1 MTNSNQ
7 TPRADDDITG
17 IAAYFIRNR
26 VISWM
31 ISLIFLIGGAA
42 AFFGLGRLEDP
53 AFTIKDAMV
62 VTSYPGATP
71 QQVEEEVT
79 YPLEKAIQQLTYVD
93 EVNSISSRG
102 LSQITVT
109 MKNNYGP
116 DDLPQIWDE
125 LRRKVNDLKGSLP
138 PGVNDPQVIDDFG
151 DVYGILLAVTGDGY
165 SYKELLDYVDYL
177 RRELELIDGVSKVS
191 VSGQQQEQVFIEIS
205 MKRLSSLGL
214 SPSTVFNLLST
225 QNVVS
230 DAGAVRIGSEYIRI
244 QPTGEFQNVDQLG
257 DLILTESGAQGL
269 IYLRDVAEIT
279 RGYIEVPSNIITFNG
294 HLALNLGVSFAQ
306 GVNVVEV
313 GQRFDRRLAE
323 LKYQQPVGVEIAEIY
338 SQPKEVDKSVSGFVV
353 SLGQAVAIVIVVL
366 LFFMGLRSGLLIGLI
381 LLLTVLGTFI
391 FMKYFAID
399 LQRISLGALVI
410 ALGMLVDNAIVV
422 VEGILIGTQKGR
434 TRLQAATDIVTQTK
448 WPLLGATVIA
458 VTAFAPIGLS
468 EDSTGEYCG
477 TLFTVLLISLMLS
490 WFTAISIT
498 PFFADIFFKGQKNA
512 AGSEDAD
519 PYNGIIFVVYRR
531 FLQLCMRQAWF
542 TVIVLVVGLAASV
555 YGFGFVKQA
564 FFPSSTTPMFQ
575 ADIWL
580 PEGTDIRATN
590 TKLKALE
597 SWITQQDGVE
607 HVTTTAGKGLQ
618 RFMLTYAPEKSYAA
632 YGEITTRVT
641 SYESLDALMV
651 KFRAHVEQQFPEVN
665 YKLKKIELGPGGGA
679 KIEARLIG
687 SDPTVLRS
695 LAAEVQ
701 GIMRDDPGATNIR
714 HDWRE
719 RTKVLEPKFNESQAR
734 RYGITKSDVD
744 DFLSMSFSGLSI
756 GVYRDG
762 TTLMPI
768 VARLP
773 EEERV
778 DIRNIEGMK
787 IWSPALSEFIPLQQV
802 TLGYDM
808 RWEDPII
815 VRKNRKR
822 MLTVMADPDLLGE
835 ETAATLQ
842 SRLQTK
848 IEALEFPPGYSL
860 EWGGEYESSADAQ
873 ASLFTT
879 MPMGYLFMFLITVFL
894 FNSIKEPIIVWCTV
908 PLALIGVTSGLL
920 LLDTPFGFMALLGF
934 LSLSGMVL
942 KNGIVLLDQIEIEMK
957 LGKDPYVAVV
967 DAALSR
973 VRPVCMAAITTILG
987 MIPLLPDIFF
997 KPMAVTIMFGLG
1009 FATVLTLIVV
1019 PVLYRLFHS
1028 VRVPNG
1034 REPSDPSAQGMQEAT
1049 Q

>member
-1 MTNSNQ
+1 MSEMNNKPQ
-7 TPRADDDITG
+7 TDDEITG
-17 IAAYFIRNR
+17 VAAYFIRNK

-31 ISLIFLIGGAA
+31 LSLIFLIGGVS

-62 VTSYPGATP
+62 VTNYPGATP

-125 LRRKVNDLKGSLP
+125 LRRKVNDLQGQLP
-138 PGVNDPQVIDDFG
+138 PGVNTPKVIDDFG
-151 DVYGILLAVTGDGY
+151 DVYGILLAVTGEGY
-165 SYKELLDYVDYL
+165 SYKELLDYIDYL
-177 RRELELIDGVSKVS
+177 RRELELVDGVSKVS
-191 VSGQQQEQVFIEIS
+191 VSGAQQEQVFIEIS
-205 MKRLSSLGL
+205 MKRISSLGL
-214 SPSTVFNLLST
+214 SPNTVFNLLST

-230 DAGAVRIGSEYIRI
+230 DAGAIRIGDEYIRI
-244 QPTGEFQNVDQLG
+244 HPTGEFKDVSQLG
-257 DLILTESGAQGL
+257 DLILTEGGAQGL
-269 IYLRDVAEIT
+269 IYLKDVAEVK
-279 RGYIEVPSNIITFNG
+279 RGYVEVPSNIIGYNG
-294 HLALNLGVSFAQ
+294 KLALNVGVSFAQ
-306 GVNVVEV
+306 GVNVVAIGEM
-313 GQRFDRRLAE
+313 FDRRLAE
-323 LKYQQPVGVEIAEIY
+323 LKFQQPVGVEIAEVY
-338 SQPKEVDKSVSGFVV
+338 NQPKEVDKSVSGFVV
-353 SLGQAVAIVIVVL
+353 SLGQAVAIVIIVL

-381 LLLTVLGTFI
+381 LLLTVFGTFI
-391 FMKYFAID
+391 FMQYFKID

-434 TRLQAATDIVTQTK
+434 TRMQAATDIVTQTK

-468 EDSTGEYCG
+468 EDATGEYCG

-498 PFFADIFFKGQKNA
+498 PFFADMFFKGQKQPEGE
-512 AGSEDAD
+512 GSD
-519 PYNGIIFVVYRR
+519 PYNGMVFVIYKN
-531 FLQLCMRQAWF
+531 FLEFCMNRAWL
-542 TVIVLVVGLAASV
+542 TVAVLLVGLAASL
-555 YGFGFVKQA
+555 YGFTHVKQS
-564 FFPSSTTPMFQ
+564 FFPSSTTPIFQ
-575 ADIWL
+575 VDVWM

-590 TKLKALE
+590 TKLKVLE
-597 SWITQQDGVE
+597 NWLSEQEEVE
-607 HVTTTAGKGLQ
+607 HITTTAGKGLQ

-632 YGEITTRVT
+632 YGEITTRVK
-641 SYESLDALMV
+641 SYDGLKPLMER
-651 KFRAHVEQQFPEVN
+651 FRNHIEDTFPEIN
-665 YKLKKIELGPGGGA
+665 YKLKQIELGPGGGA
-679 KIEARLIG
+679 KIEARIVG
-687 SDPTVLRS
+687 SDPTVLRGI
-695 LAAEVQ
+695 AAQVMD
-701 GIMRDDPGATNIR
+701 IMHADLGAYNIR

-719 RTKVLEPKFNESQAR
+719 RTKVLEPQFNESQAR

-744 DFLSMSFSGLSI
+744 DFLAMSFSGKSV

-773 EEERV
+773 EDERI

-802 TLGYDM
+802 TLGYEM
-808 RWEDPII
+808 QWEDPLII
-815 VRKNRKR
+815 RKNRKR
-822 MLTVMADPDLLGE
+822 MLTVFADPDLLGE
-835 ETAATLQ
+835 ETASTLQ
-842 SRLQTK
+842 KRLMPA
-848 IEALEFPPGYSL
+848 IEAIEMPPGYSL
-860 EWGGEYESSADAQ
+860 EWGGEYESSRDAQ

-879 MPMGYLFMFLITVFL
+879 MPLGYLFMFLITVFL
-894 FNSIKEPIIVWCTV
+894 FNSVKEPLIVWLTV
-908 PLALIGVTSGLL
+908 PLAVIGVTTGLL
-920 LLDTPFGFMALLGF
+920 ALNTPFGFMALLGF
-934 LSLSGMVL
+934 LSLSGMLL
-942 KNGIVLLDQIEIEMK
+942 KNGIVLLDQIEIEMQS
-957 LGKDPYVAVV
+957 GKDPYVAVV

-1019 PVLYRLFHS
+1019 PVLYRLFHNIKIT
-1028 VRVPNG
+1028 R
-1034 REPSDPSAQGMQEAT
+1034 
-1049 Q
+1049 

>member
-1 MTNSNQ
+1 MSEQNKVPQS
-7 TPRADDDITG
+7 DDDVTG

-31 ISLIFLIGGAA
+31 VSLIFLIGGIA

-93 EVNSISSRG
+93 EVNSISNRG

-125 LRRKVNDLKGSLP
+125 LRRKVNDLKVTLP
-138 PGVNDPQVIDDFG
+138 PGVNEPQVIDDFG

-177 RRELELIDGVSKVS
+177 RRELELVDGVSKVS
-191 VSGQQQEQVFIEIS
+191 VSGQQQEQVFIEVS
-205 MKRLSSLGL
+205 MKKLSSIGL
-214 SPSTVFNLLST
+214 SPNTVFNLLST
-225 QNVVS
+225 QNIVS
-230 DAGAVRIGSEYIRI
+230 DAGAIRIGDEYIRI
-244 QPTGEFQNVDQLG
+244 QPTGEFQSVDELG
-257 DLILTESGAQGL
+257 DLLITESGAQGL
-269 IYLRDVAEIT
+269 IFLKDVAEIK
-279 RGYIEVPSNIITFNG
+279 RGYVEVPSNIINFNG
-294 HLALNLGVSFAQ
+294 SLALNVGVSFAQ

-313 GQRFDRRLAE
+313 GKAFDRRLAE
-323 LKYQQPVGVEIAEIY
+323 LKYQQPVGVEISEIY
-338 SQPKEVDKSVSGFVV
+338 SQPKEVDKSVSGFVI
-353 SLGQAVAIVIVVL
+353 SLAQAVGIVIIVL

-391 FMKYFAID
+391 FMKYLAID

-490 WFTAISIT
+490 WFTAISLT
-498 PFFADIFFKGQKNA
+498 PFFADIFFKGQKIKQGEGEEN
-512 AGSEDAD
+512 D
-519 PYNGIIFVVYRR
+519 PYNGIIFVAYKK
-531 FLQLCMRQAWF
+531 FLEFCMRRAWL
-542 TVIVLVVGLAASV
+542 TVVVLIVGLGASV
-555 YGFGFVKQA
+555 YGFTLVKQS
-564 FFPSSTTPMFQ
+564 FFPSSTTPIFQ
-575 ADIWL
+575 LDVWL

-590 TKLKALE
+590 DKLKELE
-597 SWITQQDGVE
+597 SWLAEQE
-607 HVTTTAGKGLQ
+607 HVDHITTTAGKGLQ

-632 YGEITTRVT
+632 YGEITTRVDN
-641 SYESLDALMV
+641 YEALAPLMAR
-651 KFRAHVEQQFPEVN
+651 FRDHLKANYPEIN
-665 YKLKKIELGPGGGA
+665 YKLKQIELGPGGGA
-679 KIEARLIG
+679 KIEARIIG
-687 SDPTVLRS
+687 SDPTVLRTI
-695 LAAEVQ
+695 AAQVMD
-701 GIMRDDPGATNIR
+701 IMYADPGAINIR

-719 RTKVLEPKFNESQAR
+719 RTQVLEPQFNESQAR

-744 DFLSMSFSGLSI
+744 DFLSMSFSGMTI
-756 GVYRDG
+756 GLYRDG

-773 EEERV
+773 EDERI

-787 IWSPALSEFIPLQQV
+787 IWSPAQSEFIPLQQV
-802 TLGYDM
+802 TMGYDM

-822 MLTVMADPDLLGE
+822 MLTVMADPDILGE
-835 ETAATLQ
+835 ETASTLQ
-842 SRLQTK
+842 KRLQPQ
-848 IEALEFPPGYSL
+848 IEAIQMPPGYSL
-860 EWGGEYESSADAQ
+860 EWGGEYESSGDAQ
-873 ASLFTT
+873 ESLFTT

-894 FNSIKEPIIVWCTV
+894 FNSIKEPLIVWLTV
-908 PLALIGVTSGLL
+908 PLALIGVTTGLL
-920 LLDTPFGFMALLGF
+920 ALNTPFGFMALLGF

-957 LGKDPYVAVV
+957 SGKEAYDAVV
-967 DAALSR
+967 DAAVSR

-1009 FATVLTLIVV
+1009 FATILTLIVV
-1019 PVLYRLFHS
+1019 PVLYRLFHKVS
-1028 VRVPNG
+1028 VPK
-1034 REPSDPSAQGMQEAT
+1034 
-1049 Q
+1049 

>member
-1 MTNSNQ
+1 MRSVAMSEQKQ
-7 TPRADDDITG
+7 TPPENNENQG
-17 IAAYFIRNR
+17 VAAYFINNR

-31 ISLIFLIGGAA
+31 VSLIFLIGGTA
-42 AFFGLGRLEDP
+42 AFFNLGRLEDP

-102 LSQITVT
+102 LSQITVK

-125 LRRKVNDLKGSLP
+125 LRRKVNDLKGALP
-138 PGVNDPQVIDDFG
+138 PGVNPPLVIDDFG
-151 DVYGILLAVTGDGY
+151 DVYGILLAVTGEGY

-205 MKRLSSLGL
+205 MKRISTLGI
-214 SPSTVFNLLST
+214 SPQTVFNLLST
-225 QNVVS
+225 QNLVS
-230 DAGAVRIGSEYIRI
+230 DAGAIRIGSEYIRI
-244 QPTGEFQNVDQLG
+244 HPTGEFDDVDKLG
-257 DLILTESGAQGL
+257 DLILSERGAQGL
-269 IYLRDVAEIT
+269 IYLRDVAEVK
-279 RGYIEVPSNIITFNG
+279 RGYVEVPSNVITFNG
-294 HLALNLGVSFAQ
+294 KLALNVGVSFAQ

-323 LKYQQPVGVEIAEIY
+323 LKYQQPIGIDIAEVY

-353 SLGQAVAIVIVVL
+353 SLGQAVAIVIIVL

-391 FMKYFAID
+391 FMQYFKID

-468 EDSTGEYCG
+468 EDATGEYCG

-490 WFTAISIT
+490 WFTAISLT
-498 PFFADIFFKGQKNA
+498 PFFADLFFRGQKA
-512 AGSEDAD
+512 PASGEESD
-519 PYNGIIFVVYRR
+519 PYQGFIFVVYRR
-531 FLQLCMRQAWF
+531 FLEFCMKRAWL
-542 TVIVLVVGLAASV
+542 TMGVLVLGLAASL
-555 YGFGFVKQA
+555 YGFTKVKQA
-564 FFPSSTTPMFQ
+564 FFPSSTTPMFMV
-575 ADIWL
+575 DVWM
-580 PEGTDIRATN
+580 PEGTDIRATDAI
-590 TKLKALE
+590 LLE
-597 SWITQQDGVE
+597 LEKWLSAQESVDS
-607 HVTTTAGKGLQ
+607 VTTTAGKGLQ
-618 RFMLTYAPEKSYAA
+618 RFMLTYSPEKSYAA

-641 SYESLDALMV
+641 DYQQLAALMAS
-651 KFRAHVEQQFPEVN
+651 FRAHLDARYPQIN
-665 YKLKKIELGPGGGA
+665 YKLKQIELGPGGGA
-679 KIEARLIG
+679 KIEARIVG

-695 LAAEVQ
+695 IAAQV
-701 GIMRDDPGATNIR
+701 MDVMYADPGAYNIR

-719 RTKVLEPKFNESQAR
+719 RTKVLEPQFNESQAR
-734 RYGITKSDVD
+734 RYGITKADVD
-744 DFLSMSFSGLSI
+744 EFLAMSFSGKTI

-787 IWSPALSEFIPLQQV
+787 IWSPALSEYIPLQQV
-802 TLGYDM
+802 TLGYEM
-808 RWEDPII
+808 RWEDPLI

-842 SRLQTK
+842 QRLQPQ
-848 IEALEFPPGYSL
+848 IEAIPLPPGYFL
-860 EWGGEYESSADAQ
+860 EWGGEYESSGDAK
-873 ASLFTT
+873 ASLFKT
-879 MPMGYLFMFLITVFL
+879 MPLGYLFMFLITVFL
-894 FNSIKEPIIVWCTV
+894 FNSVKESLIVWLTV
-908 PLALIGVTSGLL
+908 PLAVIGVTTGLL
-920 LLDTPFGFMALLGF
+920 ALNTPFGFMALLGF
-934 LSLSGMVL
+934 LSLSGMLL
-942 KNGIVLLDQIEIEMK
+942 KNGIVLLDQIEIEIHS
-957 LGKDPYVAVV
+957 GKDPYLAVV
-967 DAALSR
+967 DASLSR
-973 VRPVCMAAITTILG
+973 VRPVCMAAVTTILG

-997 KPMAVTIMFGLG
+997 RPMAVTIMFGLG

-1019 PVLYRLFHS
+1019 PVLYRLFHH
-1028 VRVPNG
+1028 VKVP
-1034 REPSDPSAQGMQEAT
+1034 Q
-1049 Q
+1049 

>member
-1 MTNSNQ
+1 MSNQ
-7 TPRADDDITG
+7 QHTPQSDDDVKG
-17 IAAYFIRNR
+17 VAAYFIRNR

-31 ISLIFLIGGAA
+31 LSLIFLIGGVS

-62 VTSYPGATP
+62 VTAYPGATS

-79 YPLEKAIQQLTYVD
+79 YPIEKAIQQLTYVD

-125 LRRKVNDLKGSLP
+125 LRRKVNDLKGQLP

-151 DVYGILLAVTGDGY
+151 DVYGILLAITGDGY

-177 RRELELIDGVSKVS
+177 RRELELVDGISKVS
-191 VSGQQQEQVFIEIS
+191 VSGQQQEKVFIEIS
-205 MKRLSSLGL
+205 MKRISSLGL
-214 SPSTVFNLLST
+214 SPQTVFNLLST
-225 QNVVS
+225 QNAVS
-230 DAGAVRIGSEYIRI
+230 DAGAIRIGEEYIRI
-244 QPTGEFQNVDQLG
+244 QPTGEFNDVDKLG
-257 DLILTESGAQGL
+257 DLILTESGTKGL
-269 IYLRDVAEIT
+269 IYLRDVAEVK
-279 RGYIEVPSNIITFNG
+279 RGYVEVPSNIINFNG
-294 HLALNLGVSFAQ
+294 QLALNVGVSFSQ

-313 GQRFDRRLAE
+313 GKRFDRRLAE
-323 LKYQQPVGVEIAEIY
+323 LKYQQPVGIDISEIY

-353 SLGQAVAIVIVVL
+353 SLGQAVAIVIIVL

-381 LLLTVLGTFI
+381 LLLTVFGTFI
-391 FMKYFAID
+391 FMQYFRID

-434 TRLQAATDIVTQTK
+434 TRMQAATDIVTQTK

-468 EDSTGEYCG
+468 EDATGEYCG

-490 WFTAISIT
+490 WFTAISLT
-498 PFFADIFFKGQKNA
+498 PFFADLFFKGQKFA
-512 AGSEDAD
+512 EGSEDSD
-519 PYNGIIFVVYRR
+519 PYNGMVFVIYKN
-531 FLQLCMRQAWF
+531 FLEFCMKRAWM
-542 TVIVLVVGLAASV
+542 TMGILVLALVASV
-555 YGFGFVKQA
+555 YGFTHVKQA
-564 FFPSSTTPMFQ
+564 FFPSSTTPMFLV
-575 ADIWL
+575 DVWM

-590 TKLKALE
+590 TKLKVLE
-597 SWITQQDGVE
+597 RWLSEQDDVE
-607 HVTTTAGKGLQ
+607 HITTTAGKGLQ

-632 YGEITTRVT
+632 YGEITTRVA
-641 SYESLDALMV
+641 SYEALAPLMER
-651 KFRAHVEQQFPEVN
+651 FRQYVDQNFPEIN
-665 YKLKKIELGPGGGA
+665 YKLKQIELGPGGGA
-679 KIEARLIG
+679 KIEARIVG

-695 LAAEVQ
+695 IATQVMD
-701 GIMRDDPGATNIR
+701 IMHADKGAYNVR

-719 RTKVLEPKFNESQAR
+719 RTKVIEPQFNESQAR
-734 RYGITKSDVD
+734 RYGVTKSDVD
-744 DFLSMSFSGLSI
+744 EFLAMSFSGKTI

-773 EEERV
+773 DDERV

-787 IWSPALSEFIPLQQV
+787 LWSPVIGDYIPLQQV
-802 TLGYDM
+802 TLGYEM
-808 RWEDPII
+808 RWEDPLI

-835 ETAATLQ
+835 ETASTLQ
-842 SRLQTK
+842 KRLQPQ
-848 IEALEFPPGYSL
+848 IEAIKLPAGYSL
-860 EWGGEYESSADAQ
+860 EWGGEYESSHDAQ
-873 ASLFTT
+873 ESLFKT
-879 MPMGYLFMFLITVFL
+879 MPLGYLFMFLITVFL
-894 FNSIKEPIIVWCTV
+894 FNSVKEPLIVWLTV
-908 PLALIGVTSGLL
+908 PLALIGVTTGLL
-920 LLDTPFGFMALLGF
+920 ALNTPFGFMALLGF
-934 LSLSGMVL
+934 LSLSGMLL
-942 KNGIVLLDQIEIEMK
+942 KNGIVLLDQIEIEMHS
-957 LGKDPYVAVV
+957 GKDPYLAVV
-967 DAALSR
+967 DASLSR

-987 MIPLLPDIFF
+987 MLPLLPDIFF

-1019 PVLYRLFHS
+1019 PVLYRLFHK
-1028 VRVPNG
+1028 VAVPK
-1034 REPSDPSAQGMQEAT
+1034 
-1049 Q
+1049 

>member
-1 MTNSNQ
+1 MSEQNKVPQS
-7 TPRADDDITG
+7 DDDVTG

-31 ISLIFLIGGAA
+31 VSLIFLIGGIA

-93 EVNSISSRG
+93 EVNSISNRG

-125 LRRKVNDLKGSLP
+125 LRRKVNDLKVTLP
-138 PGVNDPQVIDDFG
+138 PGVNEPQVIDDFG

-177 RRELELIDGVSKVS
+177 RRELELVDGVSKVS
-191 VSGQQQEQVFIEIS
+191 VSGQQQEQVFIEVS
-205 MKRLSSLGL
+205 MKKLSSIGL
-214 SPSTVFNLLST
+214 SPNTVFNLLST
-225 QNVVS
+225 QNIVS
-230 DAGAVRIGSEYIRI
+230 DAGAIRIGDEYIRI
-244 QPTGEFQNVDQLG
+244 QPTGEFQSVDELG
-257 DLILTESGAQGL
+257 DLLITESGAQGL
-269 IYLRDVAEIT
+269 IFLKDVAEIK
-279 RGYIEVPSNIITFNG
+279 RGYVEVPSNIINFNG
-294 HLALNLGVSFAQ
+294 SLALNVGVSFAQ

-313 GQRFDRRLAE
+313 GKAFDRRLAE
-323 LKYQQPVGVEIAEIY
+323 LKYQQPVGVEISEIY
-338 SQPKEVDKSVSGFVV
+338 SQPKEVDKSVSGFVI
-353 SLGQAVAIVIVVL
+353 SLAQAVGIVIIVL

-391 FMKYFAID
+391 FMKYLAID

-490 WFTAISIT
+490 WFTAISLT
-498 PFFADIFFKGQKNA
+498 PFFANIFFKGQKIKQGEGEEN
-512 AGSEDAD
+512 D
-519 PYNGIIFVVYRR
+519 PYNGIIFVAYKK
-531 FLQLCMRQAWF
+531 FLEFCMRRAWL
-542 TVIVLVVGLAASV
+542 TVVVLIVGLGASV
-555 YGFGFVKQA
+555 YGFTLVKQS
-564 FFPSSTTPMFQ
+564 FFPSSTTPIFQ
-575 ADIWL
+575 LDVWL

-590 TKLKALE
+590 DKLKELE
-597 SWITQQDGVE
+597 SWLAEQE
-607 HVTTTAGKGLQ
+607 HVDHITTTAGKGLQ

-632 YGEITTRVT
+632 YGEITTRVDN
-641 SYESLDALMV
+641 YEALAPLMAR
-651 KFRAHVEQQFPEVN
+651 FRDHLKANYPEIN
-665 YKLKKIELGPGGGA
+665 YKLKQIELGPGGGA
-679 KIEARLIG
+679 KIEARIIG
-687 SDPTVLRS
+687 SDPTVLRTI
-695 LAAEVQ
+695 AAQVMD
-701 GIMRDDPGATNIR
+701 IMYADPGATNIR

-719 RTKVLEPKFNESQAR
+719 RTQVLEPQFNESQAR

-744 DFLSMSFSGLSI
+744 DFLSMSFSGMTI
-756 GVYRDG
+756 GLYRDG

-773 EEERV
+773 EDERI

-787 IWSPALSEFIPLQQV
+787 IWSPAQSEFIPLQQV
-802 TLGYDM
+802 TMGYDM

-822 MLTVMADPDLLGE
+822 MLTVMADPDILGE
-835 ETAATLQ
+835 ETASTLQ
-842 SRLQTK
+842 KRLQPQ
-848 IEALEFPPGYSL
+848 IEAIQMPPGYSL
-860 EWGGEYESSADAQ
+860 EWGGEYESSGDAQ
-873 ASLFTT
+873 ESLFTT

-894 FNSIKEPIIVWCTV
+894 FNSIKEPLIVWLTV
-908 PLALIGVTSGLL
+908 PLALIGVTTGLL
-920 LLDTPFGFMALLGF
+920 ALNTPFGFMALLGF

-957 LGKDPYVAVV
+957 SGKEAYDAVV
-967 DAALSR
+967 DAAVSR

-1009 FATVLTLIVV
+1009 FATILTLIVV
-1019 PVLYRLFHS
+1019 PVLYRLFHKVS
-1028 VRVPNG
+1028 VPK
-1034 REPSDPSAQGMQEAT
+1034 
-1049 Q
+1049 

>member
-1 MTNSNQ
+1 MSEQNKVPQS
-7 TPRADDDITG
+7 DDDVTG

-31 ISLIFLIGGAA
+31 VSLIFLIGGIA

-93 EVNSISSRG
+93 EVNSISNRG

-125 LRRKVNDLKGSLP
+125 LRRKVNDLKVTLP
-138 PGVNDPQVIDDFG
+138 PGVNEPQVIDDFG

-177 RRELELIDGVSKVS
+177 RRELELVDGVSKVS
-191 VSGQQQEQVFIEIS
+191 VSGQQQEQVFIEVS
-205 MKRLSSLGL
+205 MKKLSSIGL
-214 SPSTVFNLLST
+214 SPNTVFNLLST
-225 QNVVS
+225 QNIVS
-230 DAGAVRIGSEYIRI
+230 DAGAIRIGDEYIRI
-244 QPTGEFQNVDQLG
+244 QPTGEFQSVDELG
-257 DLILTESGAQGL
+257 DLLITESGAQGL
-269 IYLRDVAEIT
+269 IFLKDVAEIK
-279 RGYIEVPSNIITFNG
+279 RGYVEVPSNIINFNG
-294 HLALNLGVSFAQ
+294 SLALNVGVSFAQ

-313 GQRFDRRLAE
+313 GKAFDRRLAE
-323 LKYQQPVGVEIAEIY
+323 LKYQQPVGVEISEIY
-338 SQPKEVDKSVSGFVV
+338 SQPKEVDKSVSGFVI
-353 SLGQAVAIVIVVL
+353 SLAQAVGIVIIVL

-391 FMKYFAID
+391 FMKYLAID

-490 WFTAISIT
+490 WFTAISLT
-498 PFFADIFFKGQKNA
+498 PFFADIFFKGQKIKQGEGEEN
-512 AGSEDAD
+512 D
-519 PYNGIIFVVYRR
+519 PYNGIIFVAYKK
-531 FLQLCMRQAWF
+531 FLEFCMRRAWL
-542 TVIVLVVGLAASV
+542 TVVVLIVGLGASV
-555 YGFGFVKQA
+555 YGFTLVKQS
-564 FFPSSTTPMFQ
+564 FFPSSTTPIFQ
-575 ADIWL
+575 LDVWL

-590 TKLKALE
+590 DKLKELE
-597 SWITQQDGVE
+597 SWLAEQE
-607 HVTTTAGKGLQ
+607 HVDHITTTAGKGLQ

-632 YGEITTRVT
+632 YGEITTRVDNYEALAPLMARFRDHLKA
-641 SYESLDALMV
+641 SY
-651 KFRAHVEQQFPEVN
+651 PEIN
-665 YKLKKIELGPGGGA
+665 YKLKQIELGPGGGA
-679 KIEARLIG
+679 KIEARIIG
-687 SDPTVLRS
+687 SDPTVLRTI
-695 LAAEVQ
+695 AAQVMD
-701 GIMRDDPGATNIR
+701 IMYADPGATNIR

-719 RTKVLEPKFNESQAR
+719 RTQVLEPQFNESQAR

-744 DFLSMSFSGLSI
+744 DFLSMSFSGMTI
-756 GVYRDG
+756 GLYRDG

-773 EEERV
+773 EDERI

-787 IWSPALSEFIPLQQV
+787 IWSPAQSEFIPLQQV
-802 TLGYDM
+802 TMGYDM

-822 MLTVMADPDLLGE
+822 MLTVMADPDILGE
-835 ETAATLQ
+835 ETASTLQ
-842 SRLQTK
+842 KRLQPQ
-848 IEALEFPPGYSL
+848 IEAIQMPPGYSL
-860 EWGGEYESSADAQ
+860 EWGGEYESSGDAQ
-873 ASLFTT
+873 ESLFTT

-894 FNSIKEPIIVWCTV
+894 FNSIKEPLIVWLTV
-908 PLALIGVTSGLL
+908 PLALIGVTTGLL
-920 LLDTPFGFMALLGF
+920 ALNTPFGFMALLGF

-957 LGKDPYVAVV
+957 SGKEAYDAVV
-967 DAALSR
+967 DAAVSR

-1009 FATVLTLIVV
+1009 FATILTLIVV
-1019 PVLYRLFHS
+1019 PVLYRLFHKVS
-1028 VRVPNG
+1028 VPK
-1034 REPSDPSAQGMQEAT
+1034 
-1049 Q
+1049 

>member
-1 MTNSNQ
+1 MSDLNKSVPQ
-7 TPRADDDITG
+7 SDDDVTG

-31 ISLIFLIGGAA
+31 VALIFLIGGIA

-79 YPLEKAIQQLTYVD
+79 YPIEKAIQQLTYVD

-125 LRRKVNDLKGSLP
+125 LRRKVNDLKGTLP
-138 PGVNDPQVIDDFG
+138 PGVNEPQVIDDFG

-177 RRELELIDGVSKVS
+177 RRELELVDGVSKVS
-191 VSGQQQEQVFIEIS
+191 VSGQQQEQVFIEVS
-205 MKRLSSLGL
+205 MKKLSSIGL
-214 SPSTVFNLLST
+214 SPDTVFNLLST

-230 DAGAVRIGSEYIRI
+230 DAGAIRIGDEYIRI
-244 QPTGEFQNVDQLG
+244 QPTGEFQSVDELG
-257 DLILTESGAQGL
+257 DLLITESGAQGL
-269 IYLRDVAEIT
+269 IFLKDVAEIK
-279 RGYIEVPSNIITFNG
+279 RGYVEVPSNIINFNG
-294 HLALNLGVSFAQ
+294 SLALNVGVSFAE

-313 GQRFDRRLAE
+313 GKAFDHRLAE
-323 LKYQQPVGVEIAEIY
+323 LKYQQPVGIEISEIY

-353 SLGQAVAIVIVVL
+353 SLAQAVGIVIIVL

-391 FMKYFAID
+391 FMKYLAID

-490 WFTAISIT
+490 WFTAISLT
-498 PFFADIFFKGQKNA
+498 PFFADIFFKGQKIKQGEGEEN
-512 AGSEDAD
+512 D
-519 PYNGIIFVVYRR
+519 PYNGVIFVIYKK
-531 FLQLCMRQAWF
+531 FLQFCMRRAWF
-542 TVIVLVVGLAASV
+542 TVVVLIAGLAVSV
-555 YGFGFVKQA
+555 YGFTFVKQA
-564 FFPSSTTPMFQ
+564 FFPSSTTPIFQ
-575 ADIWL
+575 LDVWM

-590 TKLKALE
+590 TTLKELE
-597 SWITQQDGVE
+597 SWLAKQE
-607 HVTTTAGKGLQ
+607 HVDHITTTAGKGLQ

-632 YGEITTRVT
+632 YGEITTRMEN
-641 SYESLDALMV
+641 YEALKPLMA
-651 KFRAHVEQQFPEVN
+651 KFREYLKANYPEIN
-665 YKLKKIELGPGGGA
+665 YKLKQIELGPGGGA
-679 KIEARLIG
+679 KIEARIIG
-687 SDPTVLRS
+687 SDPTVLRTI
-695 LAAEVQ
+695 AAQVKD
-701 GIMRDDPGATNIR
+701 IMYADPQATNIR

-719 RTKVLEPKFNESQAR
+719 RTQVLEPQFNESQAR

-744 DFLSMSFSGLSI
+744 DFLSMSFSGMTI
-756 GVYRDG
+756 GLYRDG

-773 EEERV
+773 EDERI

-787 IWSPALSEFIPLQQV
+787 IWSPAQSEFIPLQQV
-802 TLGYDM
+802 TMGYDM

-822 MLTVMADPDLLGE
+822 MLTVMADPDILGE
-835 ETAATLQ
+835 ETASTLQ
-842 SRLQTK
+842 KRLQPQ
-848 IEALEFPPGYSL
+848 IEAIQMPPGYSL
-860 EWGGEYESSADAQ
+860 EWGGEYESSGDAQ
-873 ASLFTT
+873 ESLFTT

-894 FNSIKEPIIVWCTV
+894 FNSIKEPLIVWLTV
-908 PLALIGVTSGLL
+908 PLALIGVTTGLL
-920 LLDTPFGFMALLGF
+920 ALNTPFGFMALLGF

-957 LGKDPYVAVV
+957 SGKEAYDAVV
-967 DAALSR
+967 DAAVSR

-1019 PVLYRLFHS
+1019 PVLYRLFHK
-1028 VRVPNG
+1028 VVAVPKQ
-1034 REPSDPSAQGMQEAT
+1034 A
-1049 Q
+1049 

>member
-1 MTNSNQ
+1 MSEQKQ
-7 TPRADDDITG
+7 TPPENNENQG
-17 IAAYFIRNR
+17 VAAYFINNR

-31 ISLIFLIGGAA
+31 VSLIFLIGGTA
-42 AFFGLGRLEDP
+42 AFFNLGRLEDP

-102 LSQITVT
+102 LSQITVK

-125 LRRKVNDLKGSLP
+125 LRRKVNDLKGALP
-138 PGVNDPQVIDDFG
+138 PGVNPPLVIDDFG
-151 DVYGILLAVTGDGY
+151 DVYGILLAVTGEGY

-205 MKRLSSLGL
+205 MKRISTLGI
-214 SPSTVFNLLST
+214 SPQTVLNLLST
-225 QNVVS
+225 QNLVS
-230 DAGAVRIGSEYIRI
+230 DAGAIRIGSEYIRI
-244 QPTGEFQNVDQLG
+244 HPTGEFDDVEKLG
-257 DLILTESGAQGL
+257 DLILSERGAQGL
-269 IYLRDVAEIT
+269 IYLRDVAEVK
-279 RGYIEVPSNIITFNG
+279 RGYVEVPSNVITFNG
-294 HLALNLGVSFAQ
+294 KLALNVGVSFAQ

-323 LKYQQPVGVEIAEIY
+323 LKYQQPIGIDIAEVY

-353 SLGQAVAIVIVVL
+353 SLGQAVAIVIIVL

-391 FMKYFAID
+391 FMQYFKID

-468 EDSTGEYCG
+468 EDATGEYCG

-490 WFTAISIT
+490 WFTAISLT
-498 PFFADIFFKGQKNA
+498 PFFADLFFRGQKA
-512 AGSEDAD
+512 PASGEESD
-519 PYNGIIFVVYRR
+519 PYQGFIFVVYRR
-531 FLQLCMRQAWF
+531 FLEFCMKRAWL
-542 TVIVLVVGLAASV
+542 TMGVLVLGLAASL
-555 YGFGFVKQA
+555 YGFTKVKQA
-564 FFPSSTTPMFQ
+564 FFPSSTTPMFMV
-575 ADIWL
+575 DVWM
-580 PEGTDIRATN
+580 PEGTDIRATDAI
-590 TKLKALE
+590 LLE
-597 SWITQQDGVE
+597 LEKWLSAQESVDS
-607 HVTTTAGKGLQ
+607 VTTTAGRGLQ
-618 RFMLTYAPEKSYAA
+618 RFMLTYSPEKSYAA
-632 YGEITTRVT
+632 YGEIITRVT
-641 SYESLDALMV
+641 DYQQLAALMAR
-651 KFRAHVEQQFPEVN
+651 FRAHLDARYPQIN
-665 YKLKKIELGPGGGA
+665 YKLKQIELGPGGGA
-679 KIEARLIG
+679 KIEARIVG

-695 LAAEVQ
+695 IAAQV
-701 GIMRDDPGATNIR
+701 MDVMYADPGAYNIR

-719 RTKVLEPKFNESQAR
+719 RTKVLEPQFNESQAR
-734 RYGITKSDVD
+734 RYGITKADVD
-744 DFLSMSFSGLSI
+744 EFLAMSFSGKTI

-787 IWSPALSEFIPLQQV
+787 IWSPALSEYIPLQQV
-802 TLGYDM
+802 TLGYEM
-808 RWEDPII
+808 RWEDPLI
-815 VRKNRKR
+815 VRKNRKS

-842 SRLQTK
+842 QRLQPQ
-848 IEALEFPPGYSL
+848 IEAIPLPPGYFL
-860 EWGGEYESSADAQ
+860 EWGGEYESSGDAK
-873 ASLFTT
+873 ASLFKT
-879 MPMGYLFMFLITVFL
+879 MPLGYLFMFLITVFL
-894 FNSIKEPIIVWCTV
+894 FNSVKESLIVWLTV
-908 PLALIGVTSGLL
+908 PLAVIGVTTGLL
-920 LLDTPFGFMALLGF
+920 ALNTPFGFMALLGF
-934 LSLSGMVL
+934 LSLSGMLL
-942 KNGIVLLDQIEIEMK
+942 KNGIVLLDQIEIEMHS
-957 LGKDPYVAVV
+957 GKDPYLAVV
-967 DAALSR
+967 DASLSR
-973 VRPVCMAAITTILG
+973 VRPVCMAAVTTILG

-997 KPMAVTIMFGLG
+997 RPMAVTIMFGLG

-1019 PVLYRLFHS
+1019 PVLYRLFHH
-1028 VRVPNG
+1028 VKVP
-1034 REPSDPSAQGMQEAT
+1034 Q
-1049 Q
+1049 

>member
-1 MTNSNQ
+1 MSEQNNVAPQ
-7 TPRADDDITG
+7 KDDDENVTG

-31 ISLIFLIGGAA
+31 VSLIFLIGGIS

-79 YPLEKAIQQLTYVD
+79 YPIEKAIQQLTYVD

-125 LRRKVNDLKGSLP
+125 LRRKVNDLKGTLP
-138 PGVNDPQVIDDFG
+138 PGVNDPSVIDDFG

-177 RRELELIDGVSKVS
+177 RRELELVDGVSKVS

-205 MKRLSSLGL
+205 MKKLSSLGL
-214 SPSTVFNLLST
+214 SPNTVFNLLST

-230 DAGAVRIGSEYIRI
+230 DAGAIRIGDEYIRI
-244 QPTGEFQNVDQLG
+244 QPTGEFQSVDELG
-257 DLILTESGAQGL
+257 DLLLTESGAQGL
-269 IYLRDVAEIT
+269 IFLKDVAEIK
-279 RGYIEVPSNIITFNG
+279 RGYVDVPTNIINYNG
-294 HLALNLGVSFAQ
+294 ELALNMGISFAQ

-313 GQRFDRRLAE
+313 GKAFDRRVAE
-323 LKYQQPVGVEIAEIY
+323 LKYQQPVGVEISEIY
-338 SQPKEVDKSVSGFVV
+338 NQPKEVDKSVSGFVV
-353 SLGQAVAIVIVVL
+353 SLAQAVGIVIVVL

-490 WFTAISIT
+490 WFTAISLT
-498 PFFADIFFKGQKNA
+498 PFFADIFFKGQKIKS
-512 AGSEDAD
+512 GEGEDND
-519 PYNGIIFVVYRR
+519 PYNGIIFVVYKK
-531 FLQLCMRQAWF
+531 FLNFCMRRAWF
-542 TVIVLVVGLAASV
+542 TVVVLVAGLAASV
-555 YGFGFVKQA
+555 YGFTYVKQA
-564 FFPSSTTPMFQ
+564 FFPSSTTPIFQ
-575 ADIWL
+575 LDVWL

-590 TKLKALE
+590 DKLKELE
-597 SWITQQDGVE
+597 GWLAKQDHVE
-607 HVTTTAGKGLQ
+607 HITTTAGKGLQ
-618 RFMLTYAPEKSYAA
+618 RFMLTYSPEKSYAA
-632 YGEITTRVT
+632 YGEITTRVEN
-641 SYESLDALMV
+641 YEALAPLMDR
-651 KFRAHVEQQFPEVN
+651 FRYHIKTNYPEIN
-665 YKLKKIELGPGGGA
+665 YKLKQIELGPGGGA
-679 KIEARLIG
+679 KIEARVIG
-687 SDPTVLRS
+687 SDPTVLRTI
-695 LAAEVQ
+695 AAQV
-701 GIMRDDPGATNIR
+701 MDVMYADPGATNIR

-719 RTKVLEPKFNESQAR
+719 RTQVLEPQFNESQAR

-744 DFLSMSFSGLSI
+744 DFLSMSFSGMNI
-756 GVYRDG
+756 GLYRDG

-773 EEERV
+773 EDERI

-787 IWSPALSEFIPLQQV
+787 IWSPAQSEFIPLQQV
-802 TLGYDM
+802 TMGYDM

-822 MLTVMADPDLLGE
+822 MLTVMADPDILGE

-842 SRLQTK
+842 ARLQPQ
-848 IEALEFPPGYSL
+848 IEAIEMPPGYSL
-860 EWGGEYESSADAQ
+860 EWGGEYESSGDAK

-879 MPMGYLFMFLITVFL
+879 MPMGYLFMFLITIFL
-894 FNSIKEPIIVWCTV
+894 FNSIKEPLIVWLTV
-908 PLALIGVTSGLL
+908 PLALIGVTTGLL
-920 LLDTPFGFMALLGF
+920 ALNTPFGFMALLGF

-957 LGKDPYVAVV
+957 SGKDAYDAVV
-967 DAALSR
+967 DAAVSR

-1019 PVLYRLFHS
+1019 PVLYRLFHK
-1028 VRVPNG
+1028 VAVPK
-1034 REPSDPSAQGMQEAT
+1034 
-1049 Q
+1049 

>member
-1 MTNSNQ
+1 MSEQNKVPQS
-7 TPRADDDITG
+7 DDDVTG

-31 ISLIFLIGGAA
+31 VSLIFLIGGIA

-93 EVNSISSRG
+93 EVNSISNRG

-125 LRRKVNDLKGSLP
+125 LRRKVNDLKVTLP
-138 PGVNDPQVIDDFG
+138 PGVNEPQVIDDFG

-177 RRELELIDGVSKVS
+177 RRELELVDGVSKVS
-191 VSGQQQEQVFIEIS
+191 VSGQQQEQVFIEVS
-205 MKRLSSLGL
+205 MKKLSSIGL
-214 SPSTVFNLLST
+214 SPNTVFNLLST
-225 QNVVS
+225 QNIVS
-230 DAGAVRIGSEYIRI
+230 DAGAIRIGDEYIRI
-244 QPTGEFQNVDQLG
+244 QPTGEFQSVDELG
-257 DLILTESGAQGL
+257 DLLITESGAQGL
-269 IYLRDVAEIT
+269 IFLKDVAEIK
-279 RGYIEVPSNIITFNG
+279 RGYVEVPSNIINFNG
-294 HLALNLGVSFAQ
+294 SLALNVGVSFAQ

-313 GQRFDRRLAE
+313 GKAFDRRLAE
-323 LKYQQPVGVEIAEIY
+323 LKYQQPVGVEISEIY
-338 SQPKEVDKSVSGFVV
+338 SQPKEVDKSVSGFVI
-353 SLGQAVAIVIVVL
+353 SLAQAVGIVIIVL

-391 FMKYFAID
+391 FMKYLAID

-490 WFTAISIT
+490 WFTAISLT
-498 PFFADIFFKGQKNA
+498 PFFADIFFKGQKIKQGEGEEN
-512 AGSEDAD
+512 D
-519 PYNGIIFVVYRR
+519 PYNGIIFVAYKK
-531 FLQLCMRQAWF
+531 FLEFCMRRAWL
-542 TVIVLVVGLAASV
+542 TVVVLIVGLGASV
-555 YGFGFVKQA
+555 YGFTLVKQS
-564 FFPSSTTPMFQ
+564 FFPSSTTPIFQ
-575 ADIWL
+575 LDVWL

-590 TKLKALE
+590 DKLKELE
-597 SWITQQDGVE
+597 SWLAEQE
-607 HVTTTAGKGLQ
+607 HVDHITTTAGKGLQ

-632 YGEITTRVT
+632 YGEITTRVDN
-641 SYESLDALMV
+641 YEALAPLMAR
-651 KFRAHVEQQFPEVN
+651 FRDHLKANYPEIN
-665 YKLKKIELGPGGGA
+665 YKLKQIELGPGGGA
-679 KIEARLIG
+679 KIEARIIG
-687 SDPTVLRS
+687 SDPTVLRTI
-695 LAAEVQ
+695 AAQVMD
-701 GIMRDDPGATNIR
+701 IMYAEPGATNIR

-719 RTKVLEPKFNESQAR
+719 RTQVLEPQFNESQAR

-744 DFLSMSFSGLSI
+744 DFLSMSFSGMTI
-756 GVYRDG
+756 GLYRDG

-773 EEERV
+773 EDERI

-787 IWSPALSEFIPLQQV
+787 IWSPAQSEFIPLQQV
-802 TLGYDM
+802 TMGYDM

-822 MLTVMADPDLLGE
+822 MLTVMADPDILGE
-835 ETAATLQ
+835 ETASTLQ
-842 SRLQTK
+842 KRLQPQ
-848 IEALEFPPGYSL
+848 IEAIQMPPGYSL
-860 EWGGEYESSADAQ
+860 EWGGEYESSGDAQ
-873 ASLFTT
+873 ESLFTT

-894 FNSIKEPIIVWCTV
+894 FNSIKEPLIVWLTV
-908 PLALIGVTSGLL
+908 PLALIGVTTGLL
-920 LLDTPFGFMALLGF
+920 ALNTPFGFMALLGF

-957 LGKDPYVAVV
+957 SGKEAYDAVV
-967 DAALSR
+967 DAAVSR

-1009 FATVLTLIVV
+1009 FATILTLIVV
-1019 PVLYRLFHS
+1019 PVLYRLFHKVS
-1028 VRVPNG
+1028 VPK
-1034 REPSDPSAQGMQEAT
+1034 
-1049 Q
+1049 

>member
-1 MTNSNQ
+1 MSEQNKVPQS
-7 TPRADDDITG
+7 DDDVTG

-31 ISLIFLIGGAA
+31 VSLIFLIGGIA

-93 EVNSISSRG
+93 EVNSISNRG

-125 LRRKVNDLKGSLP
+125 LRRKVNDLKVTLP
-138 PGVNDPQVIDDFG
+138 PGVNEPQVIDDFG

-177 RRELELIDGVSKVS
+177 RRELELVDGVSKVS
-191 VSGQQQEQVFIEIS
+191 VSGQQQEQVFIEVS
-205 MKRLSSLGL
+205 MKKLSSIGL
-214 SPSTVFNLLST
+214 SPNTVFNLLST
-225 QNVVS
+225 QNIVS
-230 DAGAVRIGSEYIRI
+230 DAGAIRIGDEYIRI
-244 QPTGEFQNVDQLG
+244 QPTGEFQSVDELG
-257 DLILTESGAQGL
+257 DLLITESGAQGL
-269 IYLRDVAEIT
+269 IFLKDVAEIK
-279 RGYIEVPSNIITFNG
+279 RGYVEVPSNIINFNG
-294 HLALNLGVSFAQ
+294 SLALNVGVSFAQ

-313 GQRFDRRLAE
+313 GKAFDRRLAE
-323 LKYQQPVGVEIAEIY
+323 LKYQQPVGVEISEIY
-338 SQPKEVDKSVSGFVV
+338 SQPKEVDKSVSGFVI
-353 SLGQAVAIVIVVL
+353 SLAQAVGIVIIVL

-391 FMKYFAID
+391 FMKYLAID

-490 WFTAISIT
+490 WFTAISLT
-498 PFFADIFFKGQKNA
+498 PFFADIFFKGQKIKQGEGEEN
-512 AGSEDAD
+512 D
-519 PYNGIIFVVYRR
+519 PYNGIIFVAYKK
-531 FLQLCMRQAWF
+531 FLEFCMRRAWL
-542 TVIVLVVGLAASV
+542 TVVVLIVGLGASV
-555 YGFGFVKQA
+555 YGFTLVKQS
-564 FFPSSTTPMFQ
+564 FFPSSTTPIFQ
-575 ADIWL
+575 LDVWL
-580 PEGTDIRATN
+580 PEGTDVRATN
-590 TKLKALE
+590 DKLKELE
-597 SWITQQDGVE
+597 SWLAEQE
-607 HVTTTAGKGLQ
+607 HVDHITTTAGKGLQ

-632 YGEITTRVT
+632 YGEITTRVDN
-641 SYESLDALMV
+641 YEALAPLMAR
-651 KFRAHVEQQFPEVN
+651 FRDHLKANYPEIN
-665 YKLKKIELGPGGGA
+665 YKLKQIELGPGGGA
-679 KIEARLIG
+679 KIEARIIG
-687 SDPTVLRS
+687 SDPTVLRTI
-695 LAAEVQ
+695 AAQVMD
-701 GIMRDDPGATNIR
+701 IMYADPGATNIR

-719 RTKVLEPKFNESQAR
+719 RTQVLEPQFNESQAR

-744 DFLSMSFSGLSI
+744 DFLSMSFSGMTI
-756 GVYRDG
+756 GLYRDG

-773 EEERV
+773 EDERI

-787 IWSPALSEFIPLQQV
+787 IWSPAQSEFIPLQQV
-802 TLGYDM
+802 TMGYDM

-822 MLTVMADPDLLGE
+822 MLTVMADPDILGE
-835 ETAATLQ
+835 ETASTLQ
-842 SRLQTK
+842 KRLQPQ
-848 IEALEFPPGYSL
+848 IEAIQMPPGYSL
-860 EWGGEYESSADAQ
+860 EWGGEYESSGDAQ
-873 ASLFTT
+873 ESLFTT

-894 FNSIKEPIIVWCTV
+894 FNSIKEPLIVWLTV
-908 PLALIGVTSGLL
+908 PLALIGVTTGLL
-920 LLDTPFGFMALLGF
+920 ALNTPFGFMALLGF

-957 LGKDPYVAVV
+957 SGKEAYDAVV
-967 DAALSR
+967 DAAVSR

-1009 FATVLTLIVV
+1009 FATILTLIVV
-1019 PVLYRLFHS
+1019 PVLYRLFHKVS
-1028 VRVPNG
+1028 VPK
-1034 REPSDPSAQGMQEAT
+1034 
-1049 Q
+1049 

>member
-1 MTNSNQ
+1 MSDLNKSVPQ
-7 TPRADDDITG
+7 SDDDVTG

-31 ISLIFLIGGAA
+31 VALIFLIGGIA

-79 YPLEKAIQQLTYVD
+79 YPIEKAIQQLTYVD

-125 LRRKVNDLKGSLP
+125 LRRKVNDLKGTLP
-138 PGVNDPQVIDDFG
+138 PGVNEPQVIDDFG

-177 RRELELIDGVSKVS
+177 RRELELVDGVSKVS
-191 VSGQQQEQVFIEIS
+191 VSGQQQEQVFIEVS
-205 MKRLSSLGL
+205 MKKLSSIGL
-214 SPSTVFNLLST
+214 SPDTVFNLLST

-230 DAGAVRIGSEYIRI
+230 DAGAIRIGDEYIRI
-244 QPTGEFQNVDQLG
+244 QPTGEFQSVDELG
-257 DLILTESGAQGL
+257 DLLITESGAQGL
-269 IYLRDVAEIT
+269 IFLKDVAEIK
-279 RGYIEVPSNIITFNG
+279 RGYVEVPNNIINFNG
-294 HLALNLGVSFAQ
+294 SLALNVGVSFAE

-313 GQRFDRRLAE
+313 GKAFDHRLAE
-323 LKYQQPVGVEIAEIY
+323 LKYQQPVGIEISEIY

-353 SLGQAVAIVIVVL
+353 SLAQAVGIVIIVL

-391 FMKYFAID
+391 FMKYLAID

-490 WFTAISIT
+490 WFTAISLT
-498 PFFADIFFKGQKNA
+498 PFFADIFFKGQKIKQGEGEEN
-512 AGSEDAD
+512 D
-519 PYNGIIFVVYRR
+519 PYNGVIFVIYKK
-531 FLQLCMRQAWF
+531 FLQFCMRRAWF
-542 TVIVLVVGLAASV
+542 TVVVLIAGLAASV
-555 YGFGFVKQA
+555 YGFTFVKQA
-564 FFPSSTTPMFQ
+564 FFPSSTTPIFQ
-575 ADIWL
+575 LDVWM
-580 PEGTDIRATN
+580 PEGTDIRVTN
-590 TKLKALE
+590 TTLKELE
-597 SWITQQDGVE
+597 SWLAKQE
-607 HVTTTAGKGLQ
+607 HVDHITTTAGKGLQ

-632 YGEITTRVT
+632 YGEITTRMEN
-641 SYESLDALMV
+641 YEALKPLMA
-651 KFRAHVEQQFPEVN
+651 KFREYLKANYPEIN
-665 YKLKKIELGPGGGA
+665 YKLKQIELGPGGGA
-679 KIEARLIG
+679 KIEARIIG
-687 SDPTVLRS
+687 SDPTVLRTI
-695 LAAEVQ
+695 AAQVKD
-701 GIMRDDPGATNIR
+701 IMYADPQATNIR

-719 RTKVLEPKFNESQAR
+719 RTQVLEPQFNESQAR

-744 DFLSMSFSGLSI
+744 DFLSMSFSGMTI
-756 GVYRDG
+756 GLYRDG

-773 EEERV
+773 EDERI

-787 IWSPALSEFIPLQQV
+787 IWSPAQSEFIPLQQV
-802 TLGYDM
+802 TMGYDM

-835 ETAATLQ
+835 ETASTLQ
-842 SRLQTK
+842 KRLQPQ
-848 IEALEFPPGYSL
+848 IEAIQMPPGYSL
-860 EWGGEYESSADAQ
+860 EWGGEYESSGDAQ
-873 ASLFTT
+873 ESLFTA

-894 FNSIKEPIIVWCTV
+894 FNSIKEPLIVWLTV
-908 PLALIGVTSGLL
+908 PLALIGVTTGLL
-920 LLDTPFGFMALLGF
+920 ALNTPFGFMALLGF

-957 LGKDPYVAVV
+957 SGKEAYDAVV
-967 DAALSR
+967 DAAVSR

-1019 PVLYRLFHS
+1019 PVLYRLFHK
-1028 VRVPNG
+1028 VAVPKQ
-1034 REPSDPSAQGMQEAT
+1034 A
-1049 Q
+1049 

>member
-1 MTNSNQ
+1 MSDLNKSVPQ
-7 TPRADDDITG
+7 SDDDVTG

-31 ISLIFLIGGAA
+31 VALIFLIGGIA

-79 YPLEKAIQQLTYVD
+79 YPIEKAIQQLTYVD

-125 LRRKVNDLKGSLP
+125 LRRKVNDLKGTLP
-138 PGVNDPQVIDDFG
+138 PGVNEPQVIDDFG

-177 RRELELIDGVSKVS
+177 RRELELVDGVSKVS
-191 VSGQQQEQVFIEIS
+191 VSGQQQEQVFIEVS
-205 MKRLSSLGL
+205 MKKLSSIGL
-214 SPSTVFNLLST
+214 APDTVFNLLST

-230 DAGAVRIGSEYIRI
+230 DAGAIRIGDEYIRI
-244 QPTGEFQNVDQLG
+244 QPTGEFQSVDELG
-257 DLILTESGAQGL
+257 DLLITESGAQGL
-269 IYLRDVAEIT
+269 IFLKDVAEIK
-279 RGYIEVPSNIITFNG
+279 RGYVEVPNNIINFNG
-294 HLALNLGVSFAQ
+294 SLALNVGVSFAE

-313 GQRFDRRLAE
+313 GKAFDHRLAE
-323 LKYQQPVGVEIAEIY
+323 LKYQQPVGIEISEIY

-353 SLGQAVAIVIVVL
+353 SLAQAVGIVIIVL

-391 FMKYFAID
+391 FMKYLAID

-490 WFTAISIT
+490 WFTAISLT
-498 PFFADIFFKGQKNA
+498 PFFADIFFKGQKIKQGEGEEN
-512 AGSEDAD
+512 D
-519 PYNGIIFVVYRR
+519 PYNGVIFVIYKK
-531 FLQLCMRQAWF
+531 FLQFCMRRAWF
-542 TVIVLVVGLAASV
+542 TVVVLIAGLAASV
-555 YGFGFVKQA
+555 YGFTFVKQA
-564 FFPSSTTPMFQ
+564 FFPSSTTPIFQ
-575 ADIWL
+575 LDVWM

-590 TKLKALE
+590 TTLKELE
-597 SWITQQDGVE
+597 SWLAKQE
-607 HVTTTAGKGLQ
+607 HVDHITTTAGKGLQ

-632 YGEITTRVT
+632 YGEITTRMEN
-641 SYESLDALMV
+641 YEALKPLMA
-651 KFRAHVEQQFPEVN
+651 KFREYLKANYPEIN
-665 YKLKKIELGPGGGA
+665 YKLKQIELGPGGGA
-679 KIEARLIG
+679 KIEARIIG
-687 SDPTVLRS
+687 SDPTVLRTI
-695 LAAEVQ
+695 AAQVKD
-701 GIMRDDPGATNIR
+701 IMYADPQATNIR

-719 RTKVLEPKFNESQAR
+719 RTQVLEPQFNESQAR

-744 DFLSMSFSGLSI
+744 DFLSMSFSGMTI
-756 GVYRDG
+756 GLYRDG

-773 EEERV
+773 EDERI

-787 IWSPALSEFIPLQQV
+787 IWSPAQSEFIPLQQV
-802 TLGYDM
+802 TMGYDM

-822 MLTVMADPDLLGE
+822 MLTVMADPDILGE
-835 ETAATLQ
+835 ETASTLQ
-842 SRLQTK
+842 KRLQPQ
-848 IEALEFPPGYSL
+848 IDAIQMPPGYSL
-860 EWGGEYESSADAQ
+860 EWGGEYESSGDAQ
-873 ASLFTT
+873 ESLFTT

-894 FNSIKEPIIVWCTV
+894 FNSIKEPLIVWLTV
-908 PLALIGVTSGLL
+908 PLALIGVTTGLL
-920 LLDTPFGFMALLGF
+920 ALNTPFGFMALLGF

-957 LGKDPYVAVV
+957 SGKEAYDAVV
-967 DAALSR
+967 DAAVSR

-1009 FATVLTLIVV
+1009 F
-1019 PVLYRLFHS
+1019 
-1028 VRVPNG
+1028 
-1034 REPSDPSAQGMQEAT
+1034 
-1049 Q
+1049 

>member
-1 MTNSNQ
+1 MSEQNKVPQS
-7 TPRADDDITG
+7 DDDVTG

-31 ISLIFLIGGAA
+31 VSLIFLIGGIA

-93 EVNSISSRG
+93 EVNSISNRG

-125 LRRKVNDLKGSLP
+125 LRRKVNDLKVTLP
-138 PGVNDPQVIDDFG
+138 PGVNEPQVIDDFG

-177 RRELELIDGVSKVS
+177 RRELELVDGVSKVS
-191 VSGQQQEQVFIEIS
+191 VSGQQQEQVFIEVS
-205 MKRLSSLGL
+205 MKKLSSIGL
-214 SPSTVFNLLST
+214 SPNTVFNLLST
-225 QNVVS
+225 QNIVS
-230 DAGAVRIGSEYIRI
+230 DAGAIRIGDEYIRI
-244 QPTGEFQNVDQLG
+244 QPTGEFQSVDELG
-257 DLILTESGAQGL
+257 DLLITESGAQGL
-269 IYLRDVAEIT
+269 IFLKDVAEIK
-279 RGYIEVPSNIITFNG
+279 RGYVEVPSNIINFNG
-294 HLALNLGVSFAQ
+294 SLALNVGVSFGQ

-313 GQRFDRRLAE
+313 GKAFDRRLAE
-323 LKYQQPVGVEIAEIY
+323 LKYQQPVGVEISEIY
-338 SQPKEVDKSVSGFVV
+338 SQPKEVDKSVSGFVI
-353 SLGQAVAIVIVVL
+353 SLAQAVGIVIIVL

-391 FMKYFAID
+391 FMKYLAID

-490 WFTAISIT
+490 WFTAISLT
-498 PFFADIFFKGQKNA
+498 PFFADIFFKGQKIKQGEGEEN
-512 AGSEDAD
+512 D
-519 PYNGIIFVVYRR
+519 PYNGIIFVAYKK
-531 FLQLCMRQAWF
+531 FLEFCMRRAWL
-542 TVIVLVVGLAASV
+542 TVVVLIVGLGASV
-555 YGFGFVKQA
+555 YGFTLVKQS
-564 FFPSSTTPMFQ
+564 FFPSSTTPIFQ
-575 ADIWL
+575 LDVWL

-590 TKLKALE
+590 DKLKELE
-597 SWITQQDGVE
+597 SWLAEQE
-607 HVTTTAGKGLQ
+607 HVDHITTTAGKGLQ

-632 YGEITTRVT
+632 YGEITTRVDN
-641 SYESLDALMV
+641 YEALAPLMAR
-651 KFRAHVEQQFPEVN
+651 FRDHLKANYPEIN
-665 YKLKKIELGPGGGA
+665 YKLKQIELGPGGGA
-679 KIEARLIG
+679 KIEARIIG
-687 SDPTVLRS
+687 SDPTVLRTI
-695 LAAEVQ
+695 AAQVMD
-701 GIMRDDPGATNIR
+701 IMYADPGATNIR

-719 RTKVLEPKFNESQAR
+719 RTQVLEPQFNESQAR

-744 DFLSMSFSGLSI
+744 DFLSMSFSGMTI
-756 GVYRDG
+756 GLYRDG

-773 EEERV
+773 EDERI

-787 IWSPALSEFIPLQQV
+787 IWSPAQSEFIPLQQV
-802 TLGYDM
+802 TMGYDM

-822 MLTVMADPDLLGE
+822 MLTVMADPDILGE
-835 ETAATLQ
+835 ETASTLQ
-842 SRLQTK
+842 KRLQPQ
-848 IEALEFPPGYSL
+848 IEAIQMPPGYSL
-860 EWGGEYESSADAQ
+860 EWGGEYESSGDAQ
-873 ASLFTT
+873 ESLFTT

-894 FNSIKEPIIVWCTV
+894 FNSIKEPLIVWLTV
-908 PLALIGVTSGLL
+908 PLALIGVTTGLL
-920 LLDTPFGFMALLGF
+920 ALNTPFGFMALLGF

-957 LGKDPYVAVV
+957 SGKEAYDAVV
-967 DAALSR
+967 DAAVSR

-1009 FATVLTLIVV
+1009 FATILTLIVV
-1019 PVLYRLFHS
+1019 PVLYRLFHKVS
-1028 VRVPNG
+1028 VPK
-1034 REPSDPSAQGMQEAT
+1034 
-1049 Q
+1049 

>member
-1 MTNSNQ
+1 MSEANNKPQ
-7 TPRADDDITG
+7 NDAQQGDDQITG
-17 IAAYFIRNR
+17 VAAYFIRNK

-31 ISLIFLIGGAA
+31 LSLIFLIGGVS

-102 LSQITVT
+102 LSQVTVT

-125 LRRKVNDLKGSLP
+125 LRRKVNDLKVSLP

-165 SYKELLDYVDYL
+165 SYKELLDYIDYL
-177 RRELELIDGVSKVS
+177 RRELELVDGVSKVS

-205 MKRLSSLGL
+205 MKRISSLGI

-225 QNVVS
+225 QNIVS
-230 DAGAVRIGSEYIRI
+230 SAGAVRIGDEYIRI
-244 QPTGEFQNVDQLG
+244 HPTGEFQNVEQLG
-257 DLILTESGAQGL
+257 DLILTEGGAQGL
-269 IYLRDVAEIT
+269 IYLKDVAEVT
-279 RGYIEVPSNIITFNG
+279 RGYVEVPTNIIGYNG
-294 HLALNLGVSFAQ
+294 KLALNLGVSFAQ
-306 GVNVVEV
+306 GVNVVAV
-313 GQRFDRRLAE
+313 GEAFDRRLAE
-323 LKYQQPVGVEIAEIY
+323 LKYQQPVGIDISEVY
-338 SQPKEVDKSVSGFVV
+338 NQPKEVDKSVSGFVV

-381 LLLTVLGTFI
+381 LLLTVFGTFI
-391 FMKYFAID
+391 FMQYFKID

-434 TRLQAATDIVTQTK
+434 TRMQAATDIVTQTK

-498 PFFADIFFKGQKNA
+498 PFFADIFFKGQKV
-512 AGSEDAD
+512 DADNEGKD
-519 PYNGIIFVVYRR
+519 PYNGMVFVVYKN
-531 FLQLCMRQAWF
+531 FLEFCMKRAWL
-542 TVIVLVVGLAASV
+542 TMIVLVIGLGASV

-575 ADIWL
+575 VDVWM

-590 TKLKALE
+590 TKLKVLE
-597 SWITQQDGVE
+597 SWLAEQDEVE
-607 HVTTTAGKGLQ
+607 HITTTAGKGLQ
-618 RFMLTYAPEKSYAA
+618 RFMLTYAPEKSYSA
-632 YGEITTRVT
+632 YGEITVRVK
-641 SYESLDALMV
+641 SYEVLEGLM
-651 KFRAHVEQQFPEVN
+651 KRFRDHVNGQFPEID
-665 YKLKKIELGPGGGA
+665 YKLKQIELGPGGGA
-679 KIEARLIG
+679 KIEARIVG

-695 LAAEVQ
+695 IAAQVMDV
-701 GIMRDDPGATNIR
+701 MRADSGAFNVR

-719 RTKVLEPKFNESQAR
+719 RTKVLEPQFNESQAR

-744 DFLSMSFSGLSI
+744 DFLAMSFSGKSI

-773 EEERV
+773 EDERV

-787 IWSPALSEFIPLQQV
+787 IWSPALSEYIPLQQV
-802 TLGYDM
+802 TLGYELE
-808 RWEDPII
+808 WEDPLII
-815 VRKNRKR
+815 RKNRKR

-835 ETAATLQ
+835 ETASTLQ
-842 SRLQTK
+842 KRLQPQ
-848 IEALEFPPGYSL
+848 IEAIEMPPGYSL

-879 MPMGYLFMFLITVFL
+879 MPLGYLFMFLITVFL
-894 FNSIKEPIIVWCTV
+894 FNSVKEPLIVWLTV
-908 PLALIGVTSGLL
+908 PLALIGVTTGLL
-920 LLDTPFGFMALLGF
+920 ALNTPFGFMALLGF
-934 LSLSGMVL
+934 LSLSGMLL
-942 KNGIVLLDQIEIEMK
+942 KNGIVLLDQIQIEMK
-957 LGKDPYVAVV
+957 SGKDPYVAVV

-1019 PVLYRLFHS
+1019 PVLYRLFHKID
-1028 VRVPNG
+1028 V
-1034 REPSDPSAQGMQEAT
+1034 A
-1049 Q
+1049 

>member
-1 MTNSNQ
+1 MSNQ
-7 TPRADDDITG
+7 QHTPQSDDDVKG
-17 IAAYFIRNR
+17 VAAYFIRNR

-31 ISLIFLIGGAA
+31 LSLIFLIGGVS

-62 VTSYPGATP
+62 VTAYPGATS

-79 YPLEKAIQQLTYVD
+79 YPIEKAIQQLTYVD

-125 LRRKVNDLKGSLP
+125 LRRKVNDLKGQLP

-151 DVYGILLAVTGDGY
+151 DVYGILLAITGDGY

-177 RRELELIDGVSKVS
+177 RRELELVDGISKVS
-191 VSGQQQEQVFIEIS
+191 VSGQQQEKVFIEIS
-205 MKRLSSLGL
+205 MKRISSLGL
-214 SPSTVFNLLST
+214 SPQTVFNLLST
-225 QNVVS
+225 QNAVS
-230 DAGAVRIGSEYIRI
+230 DAGAIRIGEEYIRI
-244 QPTGEFQNVDQLG
+244 QPTGEFNDVDKLG
-257 DLILTESGAQGL
+257 DLILTESGAKGL
-269 IYLRDVAEIT
+269 IYLRDVAEVK
-279 RGYIEVPSNIITFNG
+279 RGYVEVPDNIINFNG
-294 HLALNLGVSFAQ
+294 QLALNVGVSFSQ

-313 GQRFDRRLAE
+313 GKRFDRRLAE
-323 LKYQQPVGVEIAEIY
+323 LKYQQPVGIDISEIY

-353 SLGQAVAIVIVVL
+353 SLGQAVAIVIIVL

-381 LLLTVLGTFI
+381 LLLTVFGTFI
-391 FMKYFAID
+391 FMQYFRID

-434 TRLQAATDIVTQTK
+434 TRMQAATDIVTQTK

-468 EDSTGEYCG
+468 EDATGEYCG

-490 WFTAISIT
+490 WFTAISLT
-498 PFFADIFFKGQKNA
+498 PFFADLFFKGQKFA
-512 AGSEDAD
+512 EGSEDSD
-519 PYNGIIFVVYRR
+519 PYNGMVFVIYKN
-531 FLQLCMRQAWF
+531 FLEFCMKRAWM
-542 TVIVLVVGLAASV
+542 TMGILVLALVASV
-555 YGFGFVKQA
+555 YGFTHVKQA
-564 FFPSSTTPMFQ
+564 FFPSSTTPMFLV
-575 ADIWL
+575 DVWM

-590 TKLKALE
+590 TKLKVLE
-597 SWITQQDGVE
+597 RWLSEQNDVE
-607 HVTTTAGKGLQ
+607 HITTTAGKGLQ

-632 YGEITTRVT
+632 YGEITTRVA
-641 SYESLDALMV
+641 SYEALAPLMER
-651 KFRAHVEQQFPEVN
+651 FRQYVDQNFPEIN
-665 YKLKKIELGPGGGA
+665 YKLKQIELGPGGGA
-679 KIEARLIG
+679 KIEARIVG

-695 LAAEVQ
+695 IATQVMD
-701 GIMRDDPGATNIR
+701 IMHADKGAYNVR

-719 RTKVLEPKFNESQAR
+719 RTKVIEPQFNESQAR
-734 RYGITKSDVD
+734 RYGVTKSDVD
-744 DFLSMSFSGLSI
+744 EFLAMSFSGKTI

-773 EEERV
+773 DDERV

-787 IWSPALSEFIPLQQV
+787 LWSPVIGDYIPLQQV
-802 TLGYDM
+802 TLGYEM
-808 RWEDPII
+808 RWEDPLI

-835 ETAATLQ
+835 ETASTLQ
-842 SRLQTK
+842 KRLQPQ
-848 IEALEFPPGYSL
+848 IEAIKLPAGYSL
-860 EWGGEYESSADAQ
+860 EWGGEYESSHDAQ
-873 ASLFTT
+873 ESLFKT
-879 MPMGYLFMFLITVFL
+879 MPLGYLFMFLITVFL
-894 FNSIKEPIIVWCTV
+894 FNSVKEPLIVWLTV
-908 PLALIGVTSGLL
+908 PLALIGVTTGLL
-920 LLDTPFGFMALLGF
+920 ALNTPFGFMALLGF
-934 LSLSGMVL
+934 LSLSGMLL
-942 KNGIVLLDQIEIEMK
+942 KNGIVLLDQIEIEMHS
-957 LGKDPYVAVV
+957 GKDPYLAVV
-967 DAALSR
+967 DASLSR

-987 MIPLLPDIFF
+987 MLPLLPDIFF

-1019 PVLYRLFHS
+1019 PVLYRLFHK
-1028 VRVPNG
+1028 VAVPK
-1034 REPSDPSAQGMQEAT
+1034 
-1049 Q
+1049 

>member
-1 MTNSNQ
+1 MSEQNKVPQS
-7 TPRADDDITG
+7 DDDVTG

-31 ISLIFLIGGAA
+31 VSLIFLIGGIA

-93 EVNSISSRG
+93 EVNSISNRG

-125 LRRKVNDLKGSLP
+125 LRRKVNDLKVTLP
-138 PGVNDPQVIDDFG
+138 PGVNEPQVIDDFG

-177 RRELELIDGVSKVS
+177 RRELELVDGVSKVS
-191 VSGQQQEQVFIEIS
+191 VSGQQQEQVFIEVS
-205 MKRLSSLGL
+205 MKKLSSIGL
-214 SPSTVFNLLST
+214 SPNTVFNLLST
-225 QNVVS
+225 QNIVS
-230 DAGAVRIGSEYIRI
+230 DAGAIRIGDEYIRI
-244 QPTGEFQNVDQLG
+244 QPTGEFQSVDELG
-257 DLILTESGAQGL
+257 DLLITESGAQGL
-269 IYLRDVAEIT
+269 IFLKDVAEIK
-279 RGYIEVPSNIITFNG
+279 RGYVEVPSNIINFNG
-294 HLALNLGVSFAQ
+294 SLALNVGVSFAQ

-313 GQRFDRRLAE
+313 GKAFDRRLAE
-323 LKYQQPVGVEIAEIY
+323 LKYQQPVGVEISEIY
-338 SQPKEVDKSVSGFVV
+338 SQPKEVDKSVSGFVI
-353 SLGQAVAIVIVVL
+353 SLAQAVGIVIIVL

-391 FMKYFAID
+391 FMKYLAVD

-490 WFTAISIT
+490 WFTAISLT
-498 PFFADIFFKGQKNA
+498 PFFADIFFKGQKIKQGEGEEN
-512 AGSEDAD
+512 D
-519 PYNGIIFVVYRR
+519 PYNGIIFVAYKK
-531 FLQLCMRQAWF
+531 FLEFCMRRAWL
-542 TVIVLVVGLAASV
+542 TVVVLIVGLGASV
-555 YGFGFVKQA
+555 YGFTLVKQS
-564 FFPSSTTPMFQ
+564 FFPSSTTPIFQ
-575 ADIWL
+575 LDVWL

-590 TKLKALE
+590 DKLKELE
-597 SWITQQDGVE
+597 SWLAEQE
-607 HVTTTAGKGLQ
+607 HVDHITTTAGKGLQ

-632 YGEITTRVT
+632 YGEITTRVDN
-641 SYESLDALMV
+641 YEALAPLMAR
-651 KFRAHVEQQFPEVN
+651 FRDHLKANYPEIN
-665 YKLKKIELGPGGGA
+665 YKLKQIELGPGGGA
-679 KIEARLIG
+679 KIEARIIG
-687 SDPTVLRS
+687 SDPTVLRTI
-695 LAAEVQ
+695 AAQVMD
-701 GIMRDDPGATNIR
+701 IMYADPGATNIR

-719 RTKVLEPKFNESQAR
+719 RTQVLEPQFNESQAR

-744 DFLSMSFSGLSI
+744 DFLSMSFSGMTI
-756 GVYRDG
+756 GLYRDG

-773 EEERV
+773 EDERI

-787 IWSPALSEFIPLQQV
+787 IWSPAQSEFIPLQQV
-802 TLGYDM
+802 TMGYDM

-822 MLTVMADPDLLGE
+822 MLTVMADPDILGE
-835 ETAATLQ
+835 ETASTLQ
-842 SRLQTK
+842 KRLQPQ
-848 IEALEFPPGYSL
+848 IEAIQMPPGYSL
-860 EWGGEYESSADAQ
+860 EWGGEYESSGDAQ
-873 ASLFTT
+873 ESLFTT

-894 FNSIKEPIIVWCTV
+894 FNSIKEPLIVWLTV
-908 PLALIGVTSGLL
+908 PLALIGVTTGLL
-920 LLDTPFGFMALLGF
+920 ALNTPFGFMALLGF

-957 LGKDPYVAVV
+957 SGKEAYDAVV
-967 DAALSR
+967 DAAVSR

-1009 FATVLTLIVV
+1009 FATILTLIVV
-1019 PVLYRLFHS
+1019 PVLYRLFHKVS
-1028 VRVPNG
+1028 VPK
-1034 REPSDPSAQGMQEAT
+1034 
-1049 Q
+1049 

>member
-1 MTNSNQ
+1 MSEQNKEPQS
-7 TPRADDDITG
+7 DDDVTG

-31 ISLIFLIGGAA
+31 VSLIFLIGGIA

-93 EVNSISSRG
+93 EVNSISNRG

-125 LRRKVNDLKGSLP
+125 LRRKVNDLKVTLP
-138 PGVNDPQVIDDFG
+138 PGVNEPQVIDDFG

-177 RRELELIDGVSKVS
+177 RRELELVDGVSKVS
-191 VSGQQQEQVFIEIS
+191 VSGQQQEQVFIEVS
-205 MKRLSSLGL
+205 MKKLSSIGL
-214 SPSTVFNLLST
+214 SPNTVFNLLST
-225 QNVVS
+225 QNIVS
-230 DAGAVRIGSEYIRI
+230 DAGAIRIGDEYIRI
-244 QPTGEFQNVDQLG
+244 QPTGEFQSVDELG
-257 DLILTESGAQGL
+257 DLLITESGAQGL
-269 IYLRDVAEIT
+269 IFLKDVAEIK
-279 RGYIEVPSNIITFNG
+279 RGYVEVPSNIINFNG
-294 HLALNLGVSFAQ
+294 SLALNVGVSFAQ

-313 GQRFDRRLAE
+313 GKAFDRRLAE
-323 LKYQQPVGVEIAEIY
+323 LKYQQPVGVEISEIY
-338 SQPKEVDKSVSGFVV
+338 SQPKEVDKSVSGFVI
-353 SLGQAVAIVIVVL
+353 SLAQAVGIVIIVL

-391 FMKYFAID
+391 FMKYLAID

-490 WFTAISIT
+490 WFTAISLT
-498 PFFADIFFKGQKNA
+498 PFFADIFFKGQKIKQGEGEEN
-512 AGSEDAD
+512 D
-519 PYNGIIFVVYRR
+519 PYNGIIFVAYKK
-531 FLQLCMRQAWF
+531 FLEFCMRRAWL
-542 TVIVLVVGLAASV
+542 TVVVLIVGLGASV
-555 YGFGFVKQA
+555 YGFTLVKQS
-564 FFPSSTTPMFQ
+564 FFPSSTTPIFQ
-575 ADIWL
+575 LDVWL

-590 TKLKALE
+590 DKLKELE
-597 SWITQQDGVE
+597 SWLAEQE
-607 HVTTTAGKGLQ
+607 HVDHITTTAGKGLQ

-632 YGEITTRVT
+632 YGEITTRVDN
-641 SYESLDALMV
+641 YEALAPLMAR
-651 KFRAHVEQQFPEVN
+651 FRDHLKANYPEIN
-665 YKLKKIELGPGGGA
+665 YKLKQIELGPGGGA
-679 KIEARLIG
+679 KIEARIIG
-687 SDPTVLRS
+687 SDPTVLRTI
-695 LAAEVQ
+695 AAQVMD
-701 GIMRDDPGATNIR
+701 IMYADPSATNIR

-719 RTKVLEPKFNESQAR
+719 RTQVLEPQFNESQAR

-744 DFLSMSFSGLSI
+744 DFLSMSFSGMTI
-756 GVYRDG
+756 GLYRDG

-773 EEERV
+773 EDERI
-778 DIRNIEGMK
+778 DIRNIEGME
-787 IWSPALSEFIPLQQV
+787 IWSPAQSEFIPLQQV
-802 TLGYDM
+802 TMGYDM

-822 MLTVMADPDLLGE
+822 MLTVMADPDILGE
-835 ETAATLQ
+835 ETASTLQ
-842 SRLQTK
+842 KRLQPQ
-848 IEALEFPPGYSL
+848 IEAIQMPPGYSL
-860 EWGGEYESSADAQ
+860 EWGGEYESSGDAQ
-873 ASLFTT
+873 ESLFTT

-894 FNSIKEPIIVWCTV
+894 FNSIKEPLIVWLTV
-908 PLALIGVTSGLL
+908 PLALIGVTTGLL
-920 LLDTPFGFMALLGF
+920 ALNTPFGFMALLGF

-957 LGKDPYVAVV
+957 SGKEAYDAVV
-967 DAALSR
+967 DAAVSR

-1009 FATVLTLIVV
+1009 FATILTLIVV
-1019 PVLYRLFHS
+1019 PVLYRLFHKVS
-1028 VRVPNG
+1028 VPK
-1034 REPSDPSAQGMQEAT
+1034 
-1049 Q
+1049 

>member
-1 MTNSNQ
+1 MSEANNKPQ
-7 TPRADDDITG
+7 NDAQQGDDQITG
-17 IAAYFIRNR
+17 VAAYFIRNK

-31 ISLIFLIGGAA
+31 LSLIFLIGGVS

-102 LSQITVT
+102 LSQVTVT

-125 LRRKVNDLKGSLP
+125 LRRKVNDLKVSLP

-165 SYKELLDYVDYL
+165 SYKELLDYIDYL
-177 RRELELIDGVSKVS
+177 RRELELVDGVSKVS

-205 MKRLSSLGL
+205 MKRISSLGI
-214 SPSTVFNLLST
+214 SPNTVFNLLST
-225 QNVVS
+225 QNIVS
-230 DAGAVRIGSEYIRI
+230 SAGAVRIGDEYIRI
-244 QPTGEFQNVDQLG
+244 HPTGEFQNVEQLG
-257 DLILTESGAQGL
+257 DLILTEGGAQGL
-269 IYLRDVAEIT
+269 IYLKDVAEVT
-279 RGYIEVPSNIITFNG
+279 RGYVEVPTNIIGYNG
-294 HLALNLGVSFAQ
+294 KLALNLGVSFAQ
-306 GVNVVEV
+306 GVNVVAV
-313 GQRFDRRLAE
+313 GEAFDRRLAE
-323 LKYQQPVGVEIAEIY
+323 LKYQQPVGIDISEVY
-338 SQPKEVDKSVSGFVV
+338 NQPKEVDKSVSGFVV

-381 LLLTVLGTFI
+381 LLLTVFGTFI
-391 FMKYFAID
+391 FMQYFKID

-434 TRLQAATDIVTQTK
+434 TRMQAATDIVTQTK

-498 PFFADIFFKGQKNA
+498 PFFADIFFKGQKV
-512 AGSEDAD
+512 DADNEGKD
-519 PYNGIIFVVYRR
+519 PYNGMVFVIYKN
-531 FLQLCMRQAWF
+531 FLEFCMKRAWL
-542 TVIVLVVGLAASV
+542 TMAVLVIGLGASV

-575 ADIWL
+575 VDVWM

-590 TKLKALE
+590 TKLKVLE
-597 SWITQQDGVE
+597 GWLAEQDEVE
-607 HVTTTAGKGLQ
+607 HITTTAGKGLQ
-618 RFMLTYAPEKSYAA
+618 RFMLTYAPEKSYSA
-632 YGEITTRVT
+632 YGEITVRVK
-641 SYESLDALMV
+641 SYEVLEGLM
-651 KFRAHVEQQFPEVN
+651 KRFRERVDGQFPEID
-665 YKLKKIELGPGGGA
+665 YKLKQIELGPGGGA
-679 KIEARLIG
+679 KIEARIVG

-695 LAAEVQ
+695 IAAQVMDV
-701 GIMRDDPGATNIR
+701 MRADSGAFNVR

-719 RTKVLEPKFNESQAR
+719 RTKVLEPQFNESQAR

-744 DFLSMSFSGLSI
+744 DFLAMSFSGKSI

-773 EEERV
+773 EDERV

-787 IWSPALSEFIPLQQV
+787 IWSPALSEYIPLQQV
-802 TLGYDM
+802 TLGYELE
-808 RWEDPII
+808 WEDPLII
-815 VRKNRKR
+815 RKNRKR

-835 ETAATLQ
+835 ETASTLQ
-842 SRLQTK
+842 KRLQPQ
-848 IEALEFPPGYSL
+848 IEAIEMPPGYSL

-879 MPMGYLFMFLITVFL
+879 MPLGYLFMFLITVFL
-894 FNSIKEPIIVWCTV
+894 FNSVKEPLIVWLTV
-908 PLALIGVTSGLL
+908 PLALIGVTTGLL
-920 LLDTPFGFMALLGF
+920 ALNTPFGFMALLGF
-934 LSLSGMVL
+934 LSLSGMLL

-957 LGKDPYVAVV
+957 SGKDPYIAVV

-1019 PVLYRLFHS
+1019 PVLYRLFHKID
-1028 VRVPNG
+1028 V
-1034 REPSDPSAQGMQEAT
+1034 A
-1049 Q
+1049 

>member
-1 MTNSNQ
+1 MSEQNKV
-7 TPRADDDITG
+7 PRSDDDVTG

-31 ISLIFLIGGAA
+31 VSLIFLIGGIA

-93 EVNSISSRG
+93 EVNSISNRG

-125 LRRKVNDLKGSLP
+125 LRRKVNDLKVTLP
-138 PGVNDPQVIDDFG
+138 PGVNEPQVIDDFG

-177 RRELELIDGVSKVS
+177 RRELELVDGVSKVS
-191 VSGQQQEQVFIEIS
+191 VSGQQQEQVFIEVS
-205 MKRLSSLGL
+205 MKKLSSIGL
-214 SPSTVFNLLST
+214 SPNTVFNLLST
-225 QNVVS
+225 QNIVS
-230 DAGAVRIGSEYIRI
+230 DAGAIRIGDEYIRI
-244 QPTGEFQNVDQLG
+244 QPTGEFQSVDELG
-257 DLILTESGAQGL
+257 DLLITESGAQGL
-269 IYLRDVAEIT
+269 IFLKDVAEIK
-279 RGYIEVPSNIITFNG
+279 RGYVEVPSNIINFNG
-294 HLALNLGVSFAQ
+294 SLALNVGVSFAQ

-313 GQRFDRRLAE
+313 GKAFDRRLAE
-323 LKYQQPVGVEIAEIY
+323 LKYQQPVGVEISEIY
-338 SQPKEVDKSVSGFVV
+338 SQPKEVDKSVSGFVI
-353 SLGQAVAIVIVVL
+353 SLAQAVGIVIIVL
-366 LFFMGLRSGLLIGLI
+366 LFFMGLRSGVLIGLI

-391 FMKYFAID
+391 FMKYLAID

-490 WFTAISIT
+490 WFTAISLT
-498 PFFADIFFKGQKNA
+498 PFFADIFFKGQKIKQGEGEEN
-512 AGSEDAD
+512 D
-519 PYNGIIFVVYRR
+519 PYNGIIFVAYKK
-531 FLQLCMRQAWF
+531 FLEFCMRRAWL
-542 TVIVLVVGLAASV
+542 TVVVLIVGLGASV
-555 YGFGFVKQA
+555 YGFTLVKQS
-564 FFPSSTTPMFQ
+564 FFPSSTTPIFQ
-575 ADIWL
+575 LDVWL

-590 TKLKALE
+590 DKLKELE
-597 SWITQQDGVE
+597 SWLAEQE
-607 HVTTTAGKGLQ
+607 HVDHITTTAGKGLQ

-632 YGEITTRVT
+632 YGEITTRVDN
-641 SYESLDALMV
+641 YEALAPLMAR
-651 KFRAHVEQQFPEVN
+651 FRDHLKANYPEIN
-665 YKLKKIELGPGGGA
+665 YKLKQIELGPGGGA
-679 KIEARLIG
+679 KIEARIIG
-687 SDPTVLRS
+687 SDPTVLRTM
-695 LAAEVQ
+695 AAQVMD
-701 GIMRDDPGATNIR
+701 IMYADPGATNIR

-719 RTKVLEPKFNESQAR
+719 RTQVLEPQFNESQAR

-744 DFLSMSFSGLSI
+744 DFLSMSFSGMTI
-756 GVYRDG
+756 GLYRDG

-773 EEERV
+773 EDERI

-787 IWSPALSEFIPLQQV
+787 IWSPAQSEFIPLQQV
-802 TLGYDM
+802 TMGYDM

-822 MLTVMADPDLLGE
+822 MLTVMADPDILGE
-835 ETAATLQ
+835 ETASTLQ
-842 SRLQTK
+842 KRLQPQ
-848 IEALEFPPGYSL
+848 IEAIQMPPGYSL
-860 EWGGEYESSADAQ
+860 EWGGEYESSGDAQ
-873 ASLFTT
+873 ESLFTT

-894 FNSIKEPIIVWCTV
+894 FNSIKEPLIVWLTV
-908 PLALIGVTSGLL
+908 PLALIGVTTGLL
-920 LLDTPFGFMALLGF
+920 ALNTPFGFMALLGF

-957 LGKDPYVAVV
+957 SGKEAYDAVV
-967 DAALSR
+967 DAAVSR

-1009 FATVLTLIVV
+1009 FATILTLIVV
-1019 PVLYRLFHS
+1019 PVLYRLFHKVS
-1028 VRVPNG
+1028 VPK
-1034 REPSDPSAQGMQEAT
+1034 
-1049 Q
+1049 

>member
-1 MTNSNQ
+1 MSNQ
-7 TPRADDDITG
+7 QHAPQSDDDVKG
-17 IAAYFIRNR
+17 VAAYFIKNR

-31 ISLIFLIGGAA
+31 LSLIFLIGGVS
-42 AFFGLGRLEDP
+42 AFFDLGRLEDP

-79 YPLEKAIQQLTYVD
+79 YPIEKAIQQLTYVD

-102 LSQITVT
+102 LSQITVS

-125 LRRKVNDLKGSLP
+125 LRRKVNDLKGQLP

-151 DVYGILLAVTGDGY
+151 DVYGILLAITGDGY

-177 RRELELIDGVSKVS
+177 RRELELVDGISKVS
-191 VSGQQQEQVFIEIS
+191 VSGQQQEKVFIEIS
-205 MKRLSSLGL
+205 MKRISSLGL
-214 SPSTVFNLLST
+214 SPQTVFNLLST
-225 QNVVS
+225 QNAVS
-230 DAGAVRIGSEYIRI
+230 DAGAIRIGEEYIRI
-244 QPTGEFQNVDQLG
+244 QPTGEFNDVDKLG
-257 DLILTESGAQGL
+257 DLILTESGTKGL
-269 IYLRDVAEIT
+269 IYLRDVAEVK
-279 RGYIEVPSNIITFNG
+279 RGYVEVPSNIINFNG
-294 HLALNLGVSFAQ
+294 HLALNVGVSFSQ

-313 GQRFDRRLAE
+313 GERFDRRLAE
-323 LKYQQPVGVEIAEIY
+323 LKYQQPVGIDISEIY

-353 SLGQAVAIVIVVL
+353 SLGQAVAIVIIVL

-381 LLLTVLGTFI
+381 LLLTVFGTFI
-391 FMKYFAID
+391 FMQYFRID

-434 TRLQAATDIVTQTK
+434 TRMQAATDIVTQTK

-468 EDSTGEYCG
+468 EDATGEYCG

-490 WFTAISIT
+490 WFTAISLT
-498 PFFADIFFKGQKNA
+498 PFFADLFFKGQKFA
-512 AGSEDAD
+512 EGSEDSD
-519 PYNGIIFVVYRR
+519 PYNGMVFVIYKN
-531 FLQLCMRQAWF
+531 FLEFCMKRAWM
-542 TVIVLVVGLAASV
+542 TMGILVLALVASV
-555 YGFGFVKQA
+555 YGFTHVKQA
-564 FFPSSTTPMFQ
+564 FFPSSTTPMFLV
-575 ADIWL
+575 DVWM

-590 TKLKALE
+590 TKLKVLE
-597 SWITQQDGVE
+597 RWLSEQDDVE
-607 HVTTTAGKGLQ
+607 HITTTAGKGLQ

-632 YGEITTRVT
+632 YGEITTRVA
-641 SYESLDALMV
+641 SYEALAPLMER
-651 KFRAHVEQQFPEVN
+651 FRQYVDQNFPEIN
-665 YKLKKIELGPGGGA
+665 YKLKQIELGPGGGA
-679 KIEARLIG
+679 KIEARIVG

-695 LAAEVQ
+695 IATQVMD
-701 GIMRDDPGATNIR
+701 IMHADKGAYNVR

-719 RTKVLEPKFNESQAR
+719 RTKVIEPQFNESQAR
-734 RYGITKSDVD
+734 RYGVTKSDVD
-744 DFLSMSFSGLSI
+744 EFLAMSFSGKTI

-773 EEERV
+773 DDERV

-787 IWSPALSEFIPLQQV
+787 LWSPVIGDYIPLQQV
-802 TLGYDM
+802 TLGYEM
-808 RWEDPII
+808 RWEDPLI

-835 ETAATLQ
+835 ETASTLQ
-842 SRLQTK
+842 KRLQPQ
-848 IEALEFPPGYSL
+848 IEAIKFPAGYSL
-860 EWGGEYESSADAQ
+860 EWGGEYESSHDAQ
-873 ASLFTT
+873 ESLFKT
-879 MPMGYLFMFLITVFL
+879 MPLGYLFMFLITVFL
-894 FNSIKEPIIVWCTV
+894 FNSVKEPLIVWLTV
-908 PLALIGVTSGLL
+908 PLALIGVTTGLL
-920 LLDTPFGFMALLGF
+920 ALNTPFGFMALLGF
-934 LSLSGMVL
+934 LSLSGMLL
-942 KNGIVLLDQIEIEMK
+942 KNGIVLLDQIEIEMHS
-957 LGKDPYVAVV
+957 GKDPYLAVV
-967 DAALSR
+967 DASLSR

-987 MIPLLPDIFF
+987 MLPLLPDIFF

-1019 PVLYRLFHS
+1019 PVLYRLFHK
-1028 VRVPNG
+1028 VAVPK
-1034 REPSDPSAQGMQEAT
+1034 
-1049 Q
+1049 

>member
-1 MTNSNQ
+1 MSDLNKSVPQ
-7 TPRADDDITG
+7 SDDDVTG

-31 ISLIFLIGGAA
+31 VALIFLIGGIA

-79 YPLEKAIQQLTYVD
+79 YPIEKAIQQLTYVD

-125 LRRKVNDLKGSLP
+125 LRRKVNDLKGTLP
-138 PGVNDPQVIDDFG
+138 PGVNEPQVIDDFG

-177 RRELELIDGVSKVS
+177 RRELELVDGVSKVS
-191 VSGQQQEQVFIEIS
+191 VSGQQQEQVFIEVS
-205 MKRLSSLGL
+205 MKKLSSIGL
-214 SPSTVFNLLST
+214 APDTVFNLLST

-230 DAGAVRIGSEYIRI
+230 DAGAIRIGDEYIRI
-244 QPTGEFQNVDQLG
+244 QPTGEFQSVEELG
-257 DLILTESGAQGL
+257 DLLITESGAQGL
-269 IYLRDVAEIT
+269 IFLKDVAEIK
-279 RGYIEVPSNIITFNG
+279 RGYVEVPNNIINFNG
-294 HLALNLGVSFAQ
+294 SLALNVGVSFAE

-313 GQRFDRRLAE
+313 GKAFDHRLAE
-323 LKYQQPVGVEIAEIY
+323 LKYQQPVGIEISEIY

-353 SLGQAVAIVIVVL
+353 SLAQAVGIVIIVL

-391 FMKYFAID
+391 FMKYLAID

-490 WFTAISIT
+490 WFTAISLT
-498 PFFADIFFKGQKNA
+498 PFFADIFFKGQKIKQGEGEEN
-512 AGSEDAD
+512 D
-519 PYNGIIFVVYRR
+519 PYNGVIFVIYKK
-531 FLQLCMRQAWF
+531 FLQFCMRRAWF
-542 TVIVLVVGLAASV
+542 TVVVLIAGLAASV
-555 YGFGFVKQA
+555 YGFTFVKQA
-564 FFPSSTTPMFQ
+564 FFPSSTTPIFQ
-575 ADIWL
+575 LDVWM

-590 TKLKALE
+590 TTLKELE
-597 SWITQQDGVE
+597 SWLAKQE
-607 HVTTTAGKGLQ
+607 HVDHITTTAGKGLQ

-632 YGEITTRVT
+632 YGEITTRMEN
-641 SYESLDALMV
+641 YEALKPLMA
-651 KFRAHVEQQFPEVN
+651 KFREYLKANYPEIN
-665 YKLKKIELGPGGGA
+665 YKLKQIELGPGGGA
-679 KIEARLIG
+679 KIEARIIG
-687 SDPTVLRS
+687 SDPTVLRTI
-695 LAAEVQ
+695 AAQVKD
-701 GIMRDDPGATNIR
+701 IMYADPQATNIR

-719 RTKVLEPKFNESQAR
+719 RTQVLEPQFNESQAR

-744 DFLSMSFSGLSI
+744 DFLSMSFSGMTI
-756 GVYRDG
+756 GLYRDG

-773 EEERV
+773 EDERI

-787 IWSPALSEFIPLQQV
+787 IWSPAQSEFIPLQQV
-802 TLGYDM
+802 TMGYDM

-822 MLTVMADPDLLGE
+822 MLTVMADPDILGE
-835 ETAATLQ
+835 ETASTLQ
-842 SRLQTK
+842 KRLQPQ
-848 IEALEFPPGYSL
+848 IEAIQMPPGYSL
-860 EWGGEYESSADAQ
+860 EWGGEYESSGDAQ
-873 ASLFTT
+873 ESLFTT

-894 FNSIKEPIIVWCTV
+894 FNSIKEPLIVWLTV
-908 PLALIGVTSGLL
+908 PLALIGVTTGLL
-920 LLDTPFGFMALLGF
+920 ALNTPFGFMALLGF

-957 LGKDPYVAVV
+957 SGKEAYDAVV
-967 DAALSR
+967 DAAVSR

-1019 PVLYRLFHS
+1019 PVLYRLFHK
-1028 VRVPNG
+1028 VAVPK
-1034 REPSDPSAQGMQEAT
+1034 QV
-1049 Q
+1049 

>member
-1 MTNSNQ
+1 MSEQNNVAPQ
-7 TPRADDDITG
+7 QDDENVTG

-31 ISLIFLIGGAA
+31 VSLIFLIGGVA

-79 YPLEKAIQQLTYVD
+79 YPIEKAIQQLTYVD

-125 LRRKVNDLKGSLP
+125 LRRKVNDLKGTLP
-138 PGVNDPQVIDDFG
+138 PGVNDPSVIDDFG

-177 RRELELIDGVSKVS
+177 RRELELVDGVSKVS

-205 MKRLSSLGL
+205 MKKLSSLGL
-214 SPSTVFNLLST
+214 SPTTVFNLLST

-230 DAGAVRIGSEYIRI
+230 DAGAIRIGDEYIRI
-244 QPTGEFQNVDQLG
+244 QPTGEFQSVDELG
-257 DLILTESGAQGL
+257 DLLITESGAQGL
-269 IYLRDVAEIT
+269 IFLKDVAEIK
-279 RGYIEVPSNIITFNG
+279 RGYVEVPTNIINYNG
-294 HLALNLGVSFAQ
+294 ELALNLGISFAQ

-313 GQRFDRRLAE
+313 GKAFDRRVAE
-323 LKYQQPVGVEIAEIY
+323 LKYQQPVGVQISEIY
-338 SQPKEVDKSVSGFVV
+338 NQPKEVDKSVSGFVI
-353 SLGQAVAIVIVVL
+353 SLAQAVGIVIIVL

-391 FMKYFAID
+391 FMKYLAID

-490 WFTAISIT
+490 WFTAISLT
-498 PFFADIFFKGQKNA
+498 PFFADIFFKGQKIKS
-512 AGSEDAD
+512 GEGEDND
-519 PYNGIIFVVYRR
+519 PYNGIIFVMYKK
-531 FLQLCMRQAWF
+531 FLSFCMRRAWF
-542 TVIVLVVGLAASV
+542 TVVVLVAGLAASV
-555 YGFGFVKQA
+555 YGFTYVKQA
-564 FFPSSTTPMFQ
+564 FFPSSTTPIFQ
-575 ADIWL
+575 LDVWL

-590 TKLKALE
+590 DTLKELE
-597 SWITQQDGVE
+597 GWLAEQDHVE
-607 HVTTTAGKGLQ
+607 HITTTAGKGLQ

-632 YGEITTRVT
+632 YGEITTRVEN
-641 SYESLDALMV
+641 YEALAPLMER
-651 KFRAHVEQQFPEVN
+651 FREHIKSNYPEIN
-665 YKLKKIELGPGGGA
+665 YKLKQIELGPGGGA
-679 KIEARLIG
+679 KIEARIIG
-687 SDPTVLRS
+687 SDPTVLRTI
-695 LAAEVQ
+695 AAQV
-701 GIMRDDPGATNIR
+701 MDVMYADPGATNIR

-719 RTKVLEPKFNESQAR
+719 RTQVLEPQFNESQAR

-744 DFLSMSFSGLSI
+744 DFLSMSFSGMNI
-756 GVYRDG
+756 GLYRDG

-773 EEERV
+773 EDERI

-787 IWSPALSEFIPLQQV
+787 IWSPAQSEFIPLQQV
-802 TLGYDM
+802 TMGYDM

-822 MLTVMADPDLLGE
+822 MLTVMADPDILGE

-842 SRLQTK
+842 ARLQPQ
-848 IEALEFPPGYSL
+848 IEAIEMPPGYSL
-860 EWGGEYESSADAQ
+860 EWGGEYESSGDAK

-879 MPMGYLFMFLITVFL
+879 MPMGYLFMFLITIFL
-894 FNSIKEPIIVWCTV
+894 FNSIKEPLIVWLTV
-908 PLALIGVTSGLL
+908 PLALIGVTTGLL
-920 LLDTPFGFMALLGF
+920 VLNTPFGFMALLGF

-957 LGKDPYVAVV
+957 SGKEAYDAVV
-967 DAALSR
+967 DAAVSR

-1019 PVLYRLFHS
+1019 PVLYRLFHK
-1028 VRVPNG
+1028 VAVPK
-1034 REPSDPSAQGMQEAT
+1034 
-1049 Q
+1049 

>member
-1 MTNSNQ
+1 MSDLNKSAPQ
-7 TPRADDDITG
+7 SDDDVTG

-31 ISLIFLIGGAA
+31 VALIFLIGGIA

-79 YPLEKAIQQLTYVD
+79 YPIEKAIQQLTYVD

-125 LRRKVNDLKGSLP
+125 LRRKVNDLKGTLP
-138 PGVNDPQVIDDFG
+138 PGVNEPQVIDDFG

-177 RRELELIDGVSKVS
+177 RRELELVDGVSKVS
-191 VSGQQQEQVFIEIS
+191 VSGQQQEQVFIEVS
-205 MKRLSSLGL
+205 MKKLSSIGL
-214 SPSTVFNLLST
+214 SPDTVFNLLST

-230 DAGAVRIGSEYIRI
+230 DAGAIRIGDEYIRI
-244 QPTGEFQNVDQLG
+244 QPTGEFQSVDELG
-257 DLILTESGAQGL
+257 DLLITESGAQGL
-269 IYLRDVAEIT
+269 IFLKDVAEIK
-279 RGYIEVPSNIITFNG
+279 RGYVEVPNNIINFNG
-294 HLALNLGVSFAQ
+294 SLALNVGVSFSE

-313 GQRFDRRLAE
+313 GKAFDHRLAE
-323 LKYQQPVGVEIAEIY
+323 LKYQQPVGIEISEIY

-353 SLGQAVAIVIVVL
+353 SLAQAVGIVIIVL

-391 FMKYFAID
+391 FMKYLAID

-490 WFTAISIT
+490 WFTAISLT
-498 PFFADIFFKGQKNA
+498 PFFADIFFKGQKIKQGEGEEN
-512 AGSEDAD
+512 D
-519 PYNGIIFVVYRR
+519 PYNGVIFVIYKK
-531 FLQLCMRQAWF
+531 FLQFCMRRAWF
-542 TVIVLVVGLAASV
+542 TVVVLIAGLAASV
-555 YGFGFVKQA
+555 YGFTFVKQA
-564 FFPSSTTPMFQ
+564 FFPSSTTPIFQ
-575 ADIWL
+575 LDVWM

-590 TKLKALE
+590 TTLKELE
-597 SWITQQDGVE
+597 SWLAKQE
-607 HVTTTAGKGLQ
+607 HVDHITTTAGKGLQ

-632 YGEITTRVT
+632 YGEITTRMEN
-641 SYESLDALMV
+641 YEALKPLMA
-651 KFRAHVEQQFPEVN
+651 KFREYLKANYPEIN
-665 YKLKKIELGPGGGA
+665 YKLKQIELGPGGGA
-679 KIEARLIG
+679 KIEARIIG
-687 SDPTVLRS
+687 SDPTILRTI
-695 LAAEVQ
+695 AAQVKD
-701 GIMRDDPGATNIR
+701 IMYADPQATNIR

-719 RTKVLEPKFNESQAR
+719 RTQVLEPQFNESQAR

-744 DFLSMSFSGLSI
+744 DFLSMSFSGMTI
-756 GVYRDG
+756 GLYRDG

-773 EEERV
+773 EDERI

-787 IWSPALSEFIPLQQV
+787 IWSPAQSEFIPLQQV
-802 TLGYDM
+802 TMGYDM

-822 MLTVMADPDLLGE
+822 MLTVMADPDILGE
-835 ETAATLQ
+835 ETASTLQ
-842 SRLQTK
+842 KRLQPQ
-848 IEALEFPPGYSL
+848 IEAIQMPPGYSL
-860 EWGGEYESSADAQ
+860 EWGGEYESSGDAQ
-873 ASLFTT
+873 ESLFTT

-894 FNSIKEPIIVWCTV
+894 FNSIKEPLIVWLTV
-908 PLALIGVTSGLL
+908 PLALIGVTTGLL
-920 LLDTPFGFMALLGF
+920 ALNTPFGFMALLGF

-957 LGKDPYVAVV
+957 SGKEAYDAVV
-967 DAALSR
+967 DAAVSR

-1019 PVLYRLFHS
+1019 PVLYRLFHK
-1028 VRVPNG
+1028 VAVPKQ
-1034 REPSDPSAQGMQEAT
+1034 A
-1049 Q
+1049 

>member
-1 MTNSNQ
+1 MSDLNKSVPQ
-7 TPRADDDITG
+7 SDDDVTG

-31 ISLIFLIGGAA
+31 VALIFLIGGIA

-79 YPLEKAIQQLTYVD
+79 YPIEKAIQQLTYVD

-125 LRRKVNDLKGSLP
+125 LRRKVNDLKGTLP
-138 PGVNDPQVIDDFG
+138 PGVNEPQVIDDFG

-177 RRELELIDGVSKVS
+177 RRELELVDGVSKVS
-191 VSGQQQEQVFIEIS
+191 VSGQQQEQVFIEVS
-205 MKRLSSLGL
+205 MKKLSSIGL
-214 SPSTVFNLLST
+214 APDTVFNLLST

-230 DAGAVRIGSEYIRI
+230 DAGAIRIGDEYIRI
-244 QPTGEFQNVDQLG
+244 QPTGEFQSVEELG
-257 DLILTESGAQGL
+257 DLLITESGAQGL
-269 IYLRDVAEIT
+269 IFLKDVAEIK
-279 RGYIEVPSNIITFNG
+279 RGYVEVPNNIINFNG
-294 HLALNLGVSFAQ
+294 SLALNVGVSFAE

-313 GQRFDRRLAE
+313 GKAFDHRLAE
-323 LKYQQPVGVEIAEIY
+323 LKYQQPVGIEISEIY

-353 SLGQAVAIVIVVL
+353 SLAQAVGIVIIVL

-391 FMKYFAID
+391 FMKYLAID

-490 WFTAISIT
+490 WFTAISLT
-498 PFFADIFFKGQKNA
+498 PFFADIFFKGQKIKQGEGEEN
-512 AGSEDAD
+512 D
-519 PYNGIIFVVYRR
+519 PYNGVIFVIYKK
-531 FLQLCMRQAWF
+531 FLQFCMRRAWF
-542 TVIVLVVGLAASV
+542 TVVVLIAGLAASV
-555 YGFGFVKQA
+555 YGFTFVKQA
-564 FFPSSTTPMFQ
+564 FFPSSTTPIFQ
-575 ADIWL
+575 LDVWM

-590 TKLKALE
+590 TTLKELE
-597 SWITQQDGVE
+597 SWLAKQE
-607 HVTTTAGKGLQ
+607 HVDHITTTAGKGLQ

-632 YGEITTRVT
+632 YGEITTRMEN
-641 SYESLDALMV
+641 YEALKPLMA
-651 KFRAHVEQQFPEVN
+651 KFREYLKANYPEIN
-665 YKLKKIELGPGGGA
+665 YKLKQIELGPGGGA
-679 KIEARLIG
+679 KIEARIIG
-687 SDPTVLRS
+687 SDPTVLRTI
-695 LAAEVQ
+695 AAQVKD
-701 GIMRDDPGATNIR
+701 IMYADPQATNIR

-719 RTKVLEPKFNESQAR
+719 RTQVLEPQFNESQAR

-744 DFLSMSFSGLSI
+744 DFLSMSFSGMTI
-756 GVYRDG
+756 GLYRDG

-773 EEERV
+773 EDERI

-787 IWSPALSEFIPLQQV
+787 IWSPAQSEFIPLQQV
-802 TLGYDM
+802 TMGYDM

-822 MLTVMADPDLLGE
+822 MLTVMADPDILGE
-835 ETAATLQ
+835 ETASTLQ
-842 SRLQTK
+842 KRLQPQ
-848 IEALEFPPGYSL
+848 IEAIQLPPGYSL
-860 EWGGEYESSADAQ
+860 EWGGEYESSGDAQ
-873 ASLFTT
+873 ESLFTT

-894 FNSIKEPIIVWCTV
+894 FNSIKEPLIVWLTV
-908 PLALIGVTSGLL
+908 PLALIGVTTGLL
-920 LLDTPFGFMALLGF
+920 ALNTPFGFMALLGF

-957 LGKDPYVAVV
+957 SGKEAYDAVV
-967 DAALSR
+967 DAAVSR

-1019 PVLYRLFHS
+1019 PVLYRLFHK
-1028 VRVPNG
+1028 VAVPKQ
-1034 REPSDPSAQGMQEAT
+1034 A
-1049 Q
+1049 

>member
-1 MTNSNQ
+1 MSDLNKSVPQ
-7 TPRADDDITG
+7 SDDDVTG

-31 ISLIFLIGGAA
+31 FALIFLIGGIA

-79 YPLEKAIQQLTYVD
+79 YPIEKAIQQLTYVD

-125 LRRKVNDLKGSLP
+125 LRRKVNDLKGTLP
-138 PGVNDPQVIDDFG
+138 PGVNEPQVIDDFG

-177 RRELELIDGVSKVS
+177 RRELELVDGVSKVS
-191 VSGQQQEQVFIEIS
+191 VSGQQQEQVFIEVS
-205 MKRLSSLGL
+205 MKKLSSIGL
-214 SPSTVFNLLST
+214 APDTVFNLLST

-230 DAGAVRIGSEYIRI
+230 DAGAIRIGDEYIRI
-244 QPTGEFQNVDQLG
+244 QPTGEFQSVEELG
-257 DLILTESGAQGL
+257 DLLITESGAQGL
-269 IYLRDVAEIT
+269 IFLKDVAEIK
-279 RGYIEVPSNIITFNG
+279 RGYVEVPNNIINFNG
-294 HLALNLGVSFAQ
+294 SLALNVGVSFAE

-313 GQRFDRRLAE
+313 GKAFDHRLAE
-323 LKYQQPVGVEIAEIY
+323 LKYQQPVGIEISEIY

-353 SLGQAVAIVIVVL
+353 SLAQAVGIVIIVL

-391 FMKYFAID
+391 FMKYLAID

-490 WFTAISIT
+490 WFTAISLT
-498 PFFADIFFKGQKNA
+498 PFFADIFFKGQKIKQGEGEEN
-512 AGSEDAD
+512 D
-519 PYNGIIFVVYRR
+519 PYNGVIFVIYKK
-531 FLQLCMRQAWF
+531 FLQFCMRRAWF
-542 TVIVLVVGLAASV
+542 TVVVLIAGLAASV
-555 YGFGFVKQA
+555 YGFTFVKQA
-564 FFPSSTTPMFQ
+564 FFPSSTTPIFQ
-575 ADIWL
+575 LDVWM

-590 TKLKALE
+590 TTLKELE
-597 SWITQQDGVE
+597 SWLAKQE
-607 HVTTTAGKGLQ
+607 HVDHITTTAGKGLQ

-632 YGEITTRVT
+632 YGEITTRMEN
-641 SYESLDALMV
+641 YEALKPLMA
-651 KFRAHVEQQFPEVN
+651 KFREYLKANYPEIN
-665 YKLKKIELGPGGGA
+665 YKLKQIELGPGGGA
-679 KIEARLIG
+679 KIEARIIG
-687 SDPTVLRS
+687 SDPTVLRTI
-695 LAAEVQ
+695 AAQVKD
-701 GIMRDDPGATNIR
+701 IMYADPQATNIR

-719 RTKVLEPKFNESQAR
+719 RTQVLEPQFNESQAR

-744 DFLSMSFSGLSI
+744 DFLSMSFSGMTI
-756 GVYRDG
+756 GLYRDG

-773 EEERV
+773 EDERIDV
-778 DIRNIEGMK
+778 RNIEGMK
-787 IWSPALSEFIPLQQV
+787 IWSPAQSEFIPLQQV
-802 TLGYDM
+802 TMGYDM

-822 MLTVMADPDLLGE
+822 MLTVMADPDILGE
-835 ETAATLQ
+835 ETASTLQ
-842 SRLQTK
+842 KRLQPQ
-848 IEALEFPPGYSL
+848 IEAIQMPPGYLL
-860 EWGGEYESSADAQ
+860 EWGGEYESSGDAQ
-873 ASLFTT
+873 ESLFTT

-894 FNSIKEPIIVWCTV
+894 FNSIKEPLIVWLTV
-908 PLALIGVTSGLL
+908 PLALIGVTTGLL
-920 LLDTPFGFMALLGF
+920 ALNTPFGFMALLGF

-957 LGKDPYVAVV
+957 SGKEAYDAVV
-967 DAALSR
+967 DAAVSR

-1019 PVLYRLFHS
+1019 PVLYRLFHK
-1028 VRVPNG
+1028 VAVPKQ
-1034 REPSDPSAQGMQEAT
+1034 A
-1049 Q
+1049 

>member
-1 MTNSNQ
+1 MSEQNNVAPQ
-7 TPRADDDITG
+7 KDDDENVTG

-31 ISLIFLIGGAA
+31 VSLIFLIGGIS

-79 YPLEKAIQQLTYVD
+79 YPIEKAIQQLTYVD

-125 LRRKVNDLKGSLP
+125 LRRKVNDLKGTLP
-138 PGVNDPQVIDDFG
+138 PGVNDPSVIDDFG

-177 RRELELIDGVSKVS
+177 RRELELVDGVSKVS

-205 MKRLSSLGL
+205 MKKLSSLGL
-214 SPSTVFNLLST
+214 SPNTVFNLLST

-230 DAGAVRIGSEYIRI
+230 DAGAIRIGDEYIRI
-244 QPTGEFQNVDQLG
+244 QPTGEFQSVDELG
-257 DLILTESGAQGL
+257 DLLLTESGAQGL
-269 IYLRDVAEIT
+269 IFLKDVAEIK
-279 RGYIEVPSNIITFNG
+279 RGYVDVPTNIINYNG
-294 HLALNLGVSFAQ
+294 ELALNMGISFAQ

-313 GQRFDRRLAE
+313 GKAFDRRVAE
-323 LKYQQPVGVEIAEIY
+323 LKYQQPVGVEISEIY
-338 SQPKEVDKSVSGFVV
+338 NQPKEVDKSVSGFVV
-353 SLGQAVAIVIVVL
+353 SLAQAVGIVIVVL

-490 WFTAISIT
+490 WFTAISLT
-498 PFFADIFFKGQKNA
+498 PFFADIFFKGQKIKS
-512 AGSEDAD
+512 GEGEDND
-519 PYNGIIFVVYRR
+519 PYNGIIFVVYKK
-531 FLQLCMRQAWF
+531 FLNFCMRRAWF
-542 TVIVLVVGLAASV
+542 TVVVLVAGLAASV
-555 YGFGFVKQA
+555 YGFTHVKQA
-564 FFPSSTTPMFQ
+564 FFPSSTTPIFQ
-575 ADIWL
+575 LDVWL

-590 TKLKALE
+590 DKLKELE
-597 SWITQQDGVE
+597 GWLAKQDHVE
-607 HVTTTAGKGLQ
+607 HITTTAGKGLQ
-618 RFMLTYAPEKSYAA
+618 RFMLTYSPEKSYAA
-632 YGEITTRVT
+632 YGEITTRVEN
-641 SYESLDALMV
+641 YEALAPLMDR
-651 KFRAHVEQQFPEVN
+651 FREHIKTNYPEIN
-665 YKLKKIELGPGGGA
+665 YKLKQIELGPGGGA
-679 KIEARLIG
+679 KIEARIIG
-687 SDPTVLRS
+687 SDPTVLRTI
-695 LAAEVQ
+695 AAQV
-701 GIMRDDPGATNIR
+701 MDVMYADPGATNIR

-719 RTKVLEPKFNESQAR
+719 RTQVLEPQFNESQAR

-744 DFLSMSFSGLSI
+744 DFLSMSFSGMNI
-756 GVYRDG
+756 GLYRDG

-773 EEERV
+773 EDERI

-787 IWSPALSEFIPLQQV
+787 IWSPAQSEFIPLQQV
-802 TLGYDM
+802 TMGYDM

-822 MLTVMADPDLLGE
+822 MLTVMADPDILGE

-842 SRLQTK
+842 ARLQPQ
-848 IEALEFPPGYSL
+848 IEAIEMPPGYSL
-860 EWGGEYESSADAQ
+860 EWGGEYESSGDAK

-879 MPMGYLFMFLITVFL
+879 MPMGYLFMFLITIFL
-894 FNSIKEPIIVWCTV
+894 FNSIKEPLIVWLTV
-908 PLALIGVTSGLL
+908 PLALIGVTTGLL
-920 LLDTPFGFMALLGF
+920 ALNTPFGFMALLGF

-957 LGKDPYVAVV
+957 SGKDAYDAVV
-967 DAALSR
+967 DAAVSR

-1019 PVLYRLFHS
+1019 PVLYRLFHK
-1028 VRVPNG
+1028 VTVPK
-1034 REPSDPSAQGMQEAT
+1034 
-1049 Q
+1049 

>member
-1 MTNSNQ
+1 MSEQNKVPQS
-7 TPRADDDITG
+7 DDDVTG

-31 ISLIFLIGGAA
+31 VSLIFLIGGIA

-93 EVNSISSRG
+93 EVNSISNRG

-125 LRRKVNDLKGSLP
+125 LRRKVNDLKVTLP
-138 PGVNDPQVIDDFG
+138 PGVNEPQVIDDFG

-177 RRELELIDGVSKVS
+177 RRELELVDGVSKVS
-191 VSGQQQEQVFIEIS
+191 VSGQQQEQVFIEVS
-205 MKRLSSLGL
+205 MKKLSSIGL
-214 SPSTVFNLLST
+214 SPNTVFNLLST
-225 QNVVS
+225 QNIVS
-230 DAGAVRIGSEYIRI
+230 DAGAIRIGDEYIRI
-244 QPTGEFQNVDQLG
+244 QPTGEFQSVDELG
-257 DLILTESGAQGL
+257 DLLITESGAQGL
-269 IYLRDVAEIT
+269 IFLKDVAEIK
-279 RGYIEVPSNIITFNG
+279 RGYVEVPSNIINFNG
-294 HLALNLGVSFAQ
+294 SLALNVGVSFAQ

-313 GQRFDRRLAE
+313 GKAFDRRLAE
-323 LKYQQPVGVEIAEIY
+323 LKYQQPVGVEISEIY
-338 SQPKEVDKSVSGFVV
+338 SQPKEVDKSVSGFVI
-353 SLGQAVAIVIVVL
+353 SLAQAVGIVIIVL

-391 FMKYFAID
+391 FMKYLAID

-490 WFTAISIT
+490 WFTAISLT
-498 PFFADIFFKGQKNA
+498 PFFADIFFKGQKIKQGEGEEN
-512 AGSEDAD
+512 D
-519 PYNGIIFVVYRR
+519 PYNGIIFVAYKK
-531 FLQLCMRQAWF
+531 FLEFCMRRAWL
-542 TVIVLVVGLAASV
+542 TVVVLIVGLGASV
-555 YGFGFVKQA
+555 YGFTLVKQS
-564 FFPSSTTPMFQ
+564 FFPSSTTPIFQ
-575 ADIWL
+575 LDVWL

-590 TKLKALE
+590 DKLKELE
-597 SWITQQDGVE
+597 SWLAEQE
-607 HVTTTAGKGLQ
+607 HVDHITTTAGKGLQ

-632 YGEITTRVT
+632 YGEITTRVDN
-641 SYESLDALMV
+641 YEALAPLMAR
-651 KFRAHVEQQFPEVN
+651 FRDHLKANYPEIN
-665 YKLKKIELGPGGGA
+665 YKLKQIELGPGGGA
-679 KIEARLIG
+679 KIEARIIG
-687 SDPTVLRS
+687 SDPTVLRTI
-695 LAAEVQ
+695 AAQVID
-701 GIMRDDPGATNIR
+701 IMYADPGATNIR

-719 RTKVLEPKFNESQAR
+719 RTQVLEPQFNESQAR

-744 DFLSMSFSGLSI
+744 DFLSMSFSGMTI
-756 GVYRDG
+756 GLYRDG

-768 VARLP
+768 MARLP
-773 EEERV
+773 EDERI

-787 IWSPALSEFIPLQQV
+787 IWSPAQSEFIPLQQV
-802 TLGYDM
+802 TMGYDM

-822 MLTVMADPDLLGE
+822 MLTVMADPDILGE
-835 ETAATLQ
+835 ETASTLQ
-842 SRLQTK
+842 KRLQPQ
-848 IEALEFPPGYSL
+848 IEAIQMPPGYSL
-860 EWGGEYESSADAQ
+860 EWGGEYESSGDAQ
-873 ASLFTT
+873 ESLFTT

-894 FNSIKEPIIVWCTV
+894 FNSIKEPLIVWLTV
-908 PLALIGVTSGLL
+908 PLALIGVTTGLL
-920 LLDTPFGFMALLGF
+920 ALNTPFGFMALLGF

-957 LGKDPYVAVV
+957 SGKEAYDAVV
-967 DAALSR
+967 DAAVSR

-1009 FATVLTLIVV
+1009 FATILTLIVV
-1019 PVLYRLFHS
+1019 PVLYRLFHKVS
-1028 VRVPNG
+1028 VPK
-1034 REPSDPSAQGMQEAT
+1034 
-1049 Q
+1049 